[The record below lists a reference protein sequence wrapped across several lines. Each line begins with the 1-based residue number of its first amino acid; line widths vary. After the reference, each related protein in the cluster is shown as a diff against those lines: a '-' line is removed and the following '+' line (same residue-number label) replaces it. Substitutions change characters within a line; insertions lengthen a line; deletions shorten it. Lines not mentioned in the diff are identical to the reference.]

1 MVDNRWDPI
10 LQNQQGPITSG
21 YVSNSDIRQRER
33 KDQIKWE
40 RQREY
45 EDLMNKRIPPVYYKT
60 GAAGNSLPLGSY
72 EESRRTLDDQRQ
84 QEYNQFVAQKK
95 DSENKRREELYR
107 NSQQNYRPPPEPEMY
122 DHGQIAKDL
131 REERQKE
138 YNDYLKQK
146 ISEEHSRIKHR
157 HRYTPAGGLP
167 IGQYDLQRKRLRDEL
182 SRDYKQS
189 LLKQRQDQLVFR
201 AKEFQLDSAPEYLG
215 NLNEERPLVGSPRNS
230 YEIPRYQREQEIHT
244 RRQVPP
250 TPPGGLNIATEQ
262 ERKRVEELKKTM
274 YRDELLKQQK
284 EQLYN
289 RATQQG
295 EVSVINR
302 SSPTQAP
309 PNQISPRGRPP
320 PHPDSGRRRG
330 PPPPQNDRMDKFR
343 ETPNYWNEGRQAPS
357 PKSVESDSKNVQ
369 PKNGESETKNKQ
381 PMESHRPQEGE
392 LRTGFFDDRRQSPLN
407 RDERQQDYQQF
418 LANKQREDDMRHQRL
433 EDQRH
438 APHLD
443 LSKGDY
449 YDAETYERKR
459 QSLNSERKN
468 DYQNFLSKQKENKPP
483 MPQVKETEDFQT
495 ERRHVLAE
503 ERNRE
508 YNEFLE
514 QKRKMRPLTR
524 DMGGISYASN
534 YKKDTRPHSDRILSL
549 YKALPPDQRSDM
561 RLRPVTPD
569 HWSASLSINEDAKTA
584 RKMSMNMER
593 KREYNNFLKTYGKK
607 KPQGL
612 TKENTPQGYGSL
624 HFNEEYSERREIAQK
639 QALNEEYNQY
649 LTKEGLKDEKVEPLQ
664 LEEDFQ
670 TRRQKELAMERR
682 QDFVDF
688 LEKQNSGVSSQ
699 RNGPIVNVGL
709 PLYQEKYDDHYNQLK
724 QKRNNEYNEL
734 LEQTNR
740 PSYRQYT
747 PESLQGLPIGQTR
760 YDHQRRQQ
768 EVQRNREYN
777 EHLAKKG
784 EKIGME
790 DELLTRRDMTLKKYM
805 EDQVRSEMHDK
816 FRDFTKPE
824 KDVGPD
830 KFGLPIGQFRY
841 DDWKKHQQVERS
853 KEYQEMQAQQSSGH
867 REWVDTSSPVG
878 ALGGKDTYSDNNKKK
893 FNNQRRK
900 DYNEILA
907 KQPKSNLEWK
917 DSSGPKGV
925 LAAKDLYYENIR
937 KKVNEERNQ
946 DYNRILSEKTPE
958 QGRREWIDTSGPK
971 GIIAG
976 VDSYNYDKRKTF
988 AEERKKEYKDIMEKK
1003 AGASSTKVEVEEPVQ
1018 EKEPALE
1025 RKPTTPINLNAVKIF
1040 PVGSGYTRRQRELQA
1055 ERKKNFKD
1063 FAEKKNE
1070 IYKKQQENRESF
1082 REMLDRELMESPPI
1096 IPIGEYDTKKRQFKQ
1111 EAHQEMVNF
1120 LERQPH
1126 GNRDKEFWNKVT
1138 KPRILPQSGEYK
1150 NRKQKLN
1157 DELRK
1162 DWRDFVLKQEPPRE
1176 RIKEFGTPGAVLFT
1190 GEYEK
1195 TRQKV
1200 RDERTKDY
1208 HEFIQ
1213 KHGGH
1218 APRRMPDQ
1226 APANSIGFMANLGF
1240 HDRERE
1246 KLNKER
1252 QGEYRKFL
1260 DEKAFGKEGMPRGR
1274 PNWVDG
1280 KVPPD
1285 SWFQQDPPP
1294 FHKSPVR
1301 DQEPPRDRPA
1311 SYGRRQT
1318 PSYEEI
1324 LDSKRREEASY
1335 RRFED
1340 PEYSRAGGLG
1350 GPNDR
1355 YD

>member
-1 MVDNRWDPI
+1 MSTMVDNRWDPI

-45 EDLMNKRIPPVYYKT
+45 EDLMNKPGEPEQGQQQQRTPPVYYKT

-95 DSENKRREELYR
+95 DTENKRREELYR

-138 YNDYLKQK
+138 YNDYLDPPSKGFAHHQDRKK
-146 ISEEHSRIKHR
+146 I
-157 HRYTPAGGLP
+157 
-167 IGQYDLQRKRLRDEL
+167 L
-182 SRDYKQS
+182 SQERNNEYN
-189 LLKQRQDQLVFR
+189 
-201 AKEFQLDSAPEYLG
+201 EFLEKK
-215 NLNEERPLVGSPRNS
+215 
-230 YEIPRYQREQEIHT
+230 REQEIHT
-244 RRQVPP
+244 RRQIPP

-262 ERKRVEELKKTM
+262 ERKRVEDLKKTM

-330 PPPPQNDRMDKFR
+330 PPPPQNDRMDKSR

-407 RDERQQDYQQF
+407 RDERHQDYQQF

-483 MPQVKETEDFQT
+483 MSQVKETEDFQT

-514 QKRKMRPLTR
+514 QKRKMRPITS
-524 DMGGISYASN
+524 DMGGITYASN

-593 KREYNNFLKTYGKK
+593 KREYNNYLKTQSSK

-670 TRRQKELAMERR
+670 TRRQKELAMERH

-688 LEKQNSGVSSQ
+688 LEKMSNRQNM
-699 RNGPIVNVGL
+699 IADKL
-709 PLYQEKYDDHYNQLK
+709 F
-724 QKRNNEYNEL
+724 
-734 LEQTNR
+734 TNR

-760 YDHQRRQQ
+760 YDHQKRQQ

-805 EDQVRSEMHDK
+805 EDQVKSEMHDK
-816 FRDFTKPE
+816 
-824 KDVGPD
+824 
-830 KFGLPIGQFRY
+830 
-841 DDWKKHQQVERS
+841 
-853 KEYQEMQAQQSSGH
+853 
-867 REWVDTSSPVG
+867 
-878 ALGGKDTYSDNNKKK
+878 
-893 FNNQRRK
+893 
-900 DYNEILA
+900 
-907 KQPKSNLEWK
+907 KS
-917 DSSGPKGV
+917 
-925 LAAKDLYYENIR
+925 
-937 KKVNEERNQ
+937 
-946 DYNRILSEKTPE
+946 PE

-1018 EKEPALE
+1018 EQEPALE

>member
-1 MVDNRWDPI
+1 MSTMVDNRWDPI

-45 EDLMNKRIPPVYYKT
+45 EDLMNK
-60 GAAGNSLPLGSY
+60 
-72 EESRRTLDDQRQ
+72 
-84 QEYNQFVAQKK
+84 KK
-95 DSENKRREELYR
+95 DTENKRREELYR

-157 HRYTPAGGLP
+157 HRYTPAGGLA

-189 LLKQRQDQLVFR
+189 LLK
-201 AKEFQLDSAPEYLG
+201 
-215 NLNEERPLVGSPRNS
+215 
-230 YEIPRYQREQEIHT
+230 REQEIHT
-244 RRQVPP
+244 RRQMPP

-262 ERKRVEELKKTM
+262 ERKRVEDIKKTM

-302 SSPTQAP
+302 TSPTQAP

-330 PPPPQNDRMDKFR
+330 PPPQNDRM
-343 ETPNYWNEGRQAPS
+343 
-357 PKSVESDSKNVQ
+357 
-369 PKNGESETKNKQ
+369 Q
-381 PMESHRPQEGE
+381 PMESHRPQEGD
-392 LRTGFFDDRRQSPLN
+392 LRTGFFDDRRASPLN

-418 LANKQREDDMRHQRL
+418 LANKQREDEMKHQRL

-459 QSLNSERKN
+459 MSLNSERKN
-468 DYQNFLSKQKENKPP
+468 DYQNFLSKQKENK
-483 MPQVKETEDFQT
+483 MSQVKETEDFQT
-495 ERRHVLAE
+495 ERHHVLAK

-514 QKRKMRPLTR
+514 QKRKMRPITR
-524 DMGGISYASN
+524 DMGGITYASN
-534 YKKDTRPHSDRILSL
+534 YKTDTRPHSDRVLSL

-569 HWSASLSINEDAKTA
+569 HWSASLSINEEAKA
-584 RKMSMNMER
+584 ASKMSMKMER
-593 KREYNNFLKTYGKK
+593 KREYNNYLKNQTTK

-612 TKENTPQGYGSL
+612 TKEKTPQGYGSL
-624 HFNEEYSERREIAQK
+624 YFNEEYSERREKAQK
-639 QALNEEYNQY
+639 HALNEEYNQY
-649 LTKEGLKDEKVEPLQ
+649 LTKEGLKQEKVEPLQ
-664 LEEDFQ
+664 LEEDYQ
-670 TRRQKELAMERR
+670 TRRQKELAIERH
-682 QDFVDF
+682 QDFIDY
-688 LEKQNSGVSSQ
+688 LEKTS
-699 RNGPIVNVGL
+699 
-709 PLYQEKYDDHYNQLK
+709 
-724 QKRNNEYNEL
+724 
-734 LEQTNR
+734 R

-760 YDHQRRQQ
+760 YDHQKKQQ

-816 FRDFTKPE
+816 
-824 KDVGPD
+824 
-830 KFGLPIGQFRY
+830 
-841 DDWKKHQQVERS
+841 
-853 KEYQEMQAQQSSGH
+853 
-867 REWVDTSSPVG
+867 
-878 ALGGKDTYSDNNKKK
+878 
-893 FNNQRRK
+893 
-900 DYNEILA
+900 
-907 KQPKSNLEWK
+907 
-917 DSSGPKGV
+917 
-925 LAAKDLYYENIR
+925 
-937 KKVNEERNQ
+937 
-946 DYNRILSEKTPE
+946 KTPE

-976 VDSYNYDKRKTF
+976 VDSYNYDKRKNF

-1003 AGASSTKVEVEEPVQ
+1003 AGVSSTKVEVEEPVQ
-1018 EKEPALE
+1018 EEEPALE

-1082 REMLDRELMESPPI
+1082 RESLDRDLMESPPI

-1138 KPRILPQSGEYK
+1138 KPRILPMSGEYK

-1226 APANSIGFMANLGF
+1226 APANSIGFMANLGR
-1240 HDRERE
+1240 DGERE

-1260 DEKAFGKEGMPRGR
+1260 DEKTKIENENVLKKIADFEEKAFGKEGMPRGR

-1340 PEYSRAGGLG
+1340 PEYSRGGGLG

>member
-1 MVDNRWDPI
+1 MSTMVDNRWDPI

-45 EDLMNKRIPPVYYKT
+45 EDLMNKPGEPEQGQQQQPNPPVYYKT
-60 GAAGNSLPLGSY
+60 GGAGNSLPLGSY
-72 EESRRTLDDQRQ
+72 EESRKTLDDQRQ
-84 QEYNQFVAQKK
+84 QEYNRFVTQKK
-95 DSENKRREELYR
+95 DTENKRREELYR

-138 YNDYLKQK
+138 YNDYL
-146 ISEEHSRIKHR
+146 
-157 HRYTPAGGLP
+157 
-167 IGQYDLQRKRLRDEL
+167 
-182 SRDYKQS
+182 
-189 LLKQRQDQLVFR
+189 
-201 AKEFQLDSAPEYLG
+201 
-215 NLNEERPLVGSPRNS
+215 
-230 YEIPRYQREQEIHT
+230 REQEIHT
-244 RRQVPP
+244 RRQMPP

-262 ERKRVEELKKTM
+262 ERKRVEDIKKTM

-302 SSPTQAP
+302 TSPTQAP

-330 PPPPQNDRMDKFR
+330 PPPQNDRM
-343 ETPNYWNEGRQAPS
+343 
-357 PKSVESDSKNVQ
+357 
-369 PKNGESETKNKQ
+369 Q
-381 PMESHRPQEGE
+381 PMESHRPQEGD
-392 LRTGFFDDRRQSPLN
+392 LRTGFFDDRRASPLN

-418 LANKQREDDMRHQRL
+418 LANKQREDEMKHQRL

-459 QSLNSERKN
+459 MSLNSERKN
-468 DYQNFLSKQKENKPP
+468 DYQNFLSKQKENK
-483 MPQVKETEDFQT
+483 MSQVKETEDFQT
-495 ERRHVLAE
+495 ERHHVLAK

-514 QKRKMRPLTR
+514 QKRKMRPITR
-524 DMGGISYASN
+524 DMGGITYASN
-534 YKKDTRPHSDRILSL
+534 YKTDTRPHSDRVLSL

-569 HWSASLSINEDAKTA
+569 HWSASLSINEEAKA
-584 RKMSMNMER
+584 ASKMSMKMER
-593 KREYNNFLKTYGKK
+593 KREYNNYLKNQTTK

-612 TKENTPQGYGSL
+612 TKEKTPQGYGSL
-624 HFNEEYSERREIAQK
+624 YFNEEYSERREKAQK
-639 QALNEEYNQY
+639 HALNEEYNQY
-649 LTKEGLKDEKVEPLQ
+649 LTKEGLKQEKVEPLQ
-664 LEEDFQ
+664 LEEDYQ
-670 TRRQKELAMERR
+670 TRRQKELAIERH
-682 QDFVDF
+682 QDFIDY
-688 LEKQNSGVSSQ
+688 LEKTS
-699 RNGPIVNVGL
+699 
-709 PLYQEKYDDHYNQLK
+709 
-724 QKRNNEYNEL
+724 
-734 LEQTNR
+734 R

-760 YDHQRRQQ
+760 YDHQKKQQ

-816 FRDFTKPE
+816 
-824 KDVGPD
+824 
-830 KFGLPIGQFRY
+830 
-841 DDWKKHQQVERS
+841 
-853 KEYQEMQAQQSSGH
+853 
-867 REWVDTSSPVG
+867 
-878 ALGGKDTYSDNNKKK
+878 
-893 FNNQRRK
+893 
-900 DYNEILA
+900 
-907 KQPKSNLEWK
+907 
-917 DSSGPKGV
+917 
-925 LAAKDLYYENIR
+925 
-937 KKVNEERNQ
+937 
-946 DYNRILSEKTPE
+946 KTPE

-976 VDSYNYDKRKTF
+976 VDSYNYDKRKNF

-1003 AGASSTKVEVEEPVQ
+1003 AGVSSTKVEVEEPVQ
-1018 EKEPALE
+1018 EEEPALE

-1082 REMLDRELMESPPI
+1082 RESLDRDLMESPPI

-1138 KPRILPQSGEYK
+1138 KPRILPMSGEYK

-1226 APANSIGFMANLGF
+1226 APANSIGFMANLGR
-1240 HDRERE
+1240 DGERE

-1260 DEKAFGKEGMPRGR
+1260 DEKTKIENENVLKKIADFEEKAFGKEGMPRGR

-1340 PEYSRAGGLG
+1340 PEYSRGGGLG

>member
-1 MVDNRWDPI
+1 MSTMVDNRWDPI

-45 EDLMNKRIPPVYYKT
+45 EDLMNKPNPPVYYKT
-60 GAAGNSLPLGSY
+60 GGAGNSLPLGSY
-72 EESRRTLDDQRQ
+72 EESRKTLDDQRQ
-84 QEYNQFVAQKK
+84 QEYNRFVTQKK
-95 DSENKRREELYR
+95 DTENKRREELYR

-157 HRYTPAGGLP
+157 HRYTPAGGLA

-189 LLKQRQDQLVFR
+189 LLK
-201 AKEFQLDSAPEYLG
+201 
-215 NLNEERPLVGSPRNS
+215 
-230 YEIPRYQREQEIHT
+230 REQEIHT
-244 RRQVPP
+244 RRQMPP

-262 ERKRVEELKKTM
+262 ERKRVEDIKKTM

-302 SSPTQAP
+302 TSPTQAP

-330 PPPPQNDRMDKFR
+330 PPPQNDRMQEKSR

-357 PKSVESDSKNVQ
+357 PKSVESDSKNVK
-369 PKNGESETKNKQ
+369 PLNVESETKTKQ
-381 PMESHRPQEGE
+381 PMESHRPQEGD
-392 LRTGFFDDRRQSPLN
+392 LRTGFFDDRRASPLN

-418 LANKQREDDMRHQRL
+418 LANKQREDEMKHQRL

-459 QSLNSERKN
+459 MSLNSERKN
-468 DYQNFLSKQKENKPP
+468 DYQNFLSKQ
-483 MPQVKETEDFQT
+483 
-495 ERRHVLAE
+495 
-503 ERNRE
+503 
-508 YNEFLE
+508 
-514 QKRKMRPLTR
+514 
-524 DMGGISYASN
+524 
-534 YKKDTRPHSDRILSL
+534 
-549 YKALPPDQRSDM
+549 
-561 RLRPVTPD
+561 
-569 HWSASLSINEDAKTA
+569 
-584 RKMSMNMER
+584 
-593 KREYNNFLKTYGKK
+593 
-607 KPQGL
+607 
-612 TKENTPQGYGSL
+612 
-624 HFNEEYSERREIAQK
+624 
-639 QALNEEYNQY
+639 
-649 LTKEGLKDEKVEPLQ
+649 
-664 LEEDFQ
+664 
-670 TRRQKELAMERR
+670 
-682 QDFVDF
+682 
-688 LEKQNSGVSSQ
+688 NSGVTSQ
-699 RNGPIVNVGL
+699 RNGPVVNVGL
-709 PLYQEKYDDHYNQLK
+709 PLYQEKYDDHYNNLK

-734 LEQTNR
+734 LEQTSR

-760 YDHQRRQQ
+760 YDHQKKQQ

-816 FRDFTKPE
+816 
-824 KDVGPD
+824 
-830 KFGLPIGQFRY
+830 
-841 DDWKKHQQVERS
+841 
-853 KEYQEMQAQQSSGH
+853 
-867 REWVDTSSPVG
+867 
-878 ALGGKDTYSDNNKKK
+878 
-893 FNNQRRK
+893 
-900 DYNEILA
+900 
-907 KQPKSNLEWK
+907 
-917 DSSGPKGV
+917 
-925 LAAKDLYYENIR
+925 
-937 KKVNEERNQ
+937 
-946 DYNRILSEKTPE
+946 KTPE

-976 VDSYNYDKRKTF
+976 VDSYNYDKRKNF

-1003 AGASSTKVEVEEPVQ
+1003 AGVSSTKVEVEEPVQ
-1018 EKEPALE
+1018 EEEPALE

-1082 REMLDRELMESPPI
+1082 RESLDRDLMESPPI

-1138 KPRILPQSGEYK
+1138 KPRILPMSGEYK

-1226 APANSIGFMANLGF
+1226 APANSIGFMANLGR
-1240 HDRERE
+1240 DGERE

-1260 DEKAFGKEGMPRGR
+1260 DEKTKIENENVLKKIADFEEKAFGKEGMPRGR

-1340 PEYSRAGGLG
+1340 PEYSRGGGLG

>member
-1 MVDNRWDPI
+1 MSTMVDNRWDPI

-45 EDLMNKRIPPVYYKT
+45 EDLMNKPGEPEQ
-60 GAAGNSLPLGSY
+60 G
-72 EESRRTLDDQRQ
+72 Q
-84 QEYNQFVAQKK
+84 QQQKK
-95 DSENKRREELYR
+95 DTENKRREELYR

-138 YNDYLKQK
+138 YNDYL
-146 ISEEHSRIKHR
+146 
-157 HRYTPAGGLP
+157 
-167 IGQYDLQRKRLRDEL
+167 
-182 SRDYKQS
+182 
-189 LLKQRQDQLVFR
+189 
-201 AKEFQLDSAPEYLG
+201 
-215 NLNEERPLVGSPRNS
+215 
-230 YEIPRYQREQEIHT
+230 REQEIHT
-244 RRQVPP
+244 RRQIPP

-262 ERKRVEELKKTM
+262 ERKRVEDLKKTM

-330 PPPPQNDRMDKFR
+330 PPPPQNDRM
-343 ETPNYWNEGRQAPS
+343 
-357 PKSVESDSKNVQ
+357 
-369 PKNGESETKNKQ
+369 

-407 RDERQQDYQQF
+407 RDERHQDYQQF

-483 MPQVKETEDFQT
+483 MSQVKETEDFQT

-514 QKRKMRPLTR
+514 QKRKMRPITS
-524 DMGGISYASN
+524 DMGGITYASN

-593 KREYNNFLKTYGKK
+593 KREYNNYLKTQSSK

-670 TRRQKELAMERR
+670 TRRQKELAMERH

-688 LEKQNSGVSSQ
+688 LEKMSNRQNM
-699 RNGPIVNVGL
+699 IADKL
-709 PLYQEKYDDHYNQLK
+709 F
-724 QKRNNEYNEL
+724 
-734 LEQTNR
+734 TNR

-760 YDHQRRQQ
+760 YDHQKRQQ

-805 EDQVRSEMHDK
+805 EDQVKSEMHDK
-816 FRDFTKPE
+816 
-824 KDVGPD
+824 
-830 KFGLPIGQFRY
+830 
-841 DDWKKHQQVERS
+841 
-853 KEYQEMQAQQSSGH
+853 
-867 REWVDTSSPVG
+867 
-878 ALGGKDTYSDNNKKK
+878 
-893 FNNQRRK
+893 
-900 DYNEILA
+900 
-907 KQPKSNLEWK
+907 KS
-917 DSSGPKGV
+917 
-925 LAAKDLYYENIR
+925 
-937 KKVNEERNQ
+937 
-946 DYNRILSEKTPE
+946 PE

-1018 EKEPALE
+1018 EQEPALE

>member
-1 MVDNRWDPI
+1 MSTMVDNRWDPI

-45 EDLMNKRIPPVYYKT
+45 EDLMNKPGEPEQGQQQQRTPPVYYKT

-95 DSENKRREELYR
+95 DTENKRREELYR

-244 RRQVPP
+244 RRQIPP

-262 ERKRVEELKKTM
+262 ERKRVEDLKKTM

-330 PPPPQNDRMDKFR
+330 PPPPQNDRMDKSR

-407 RDERQQDYQQF
+407 RDERHQDYQQF

-483 MPQVKETEDFQT
+483 MSQVKETEDFQT

-514 QKRKMRPLTR
+514 QKRKMRPITS
-524 DMGGISYASN
+524 DMGGITYASN

-593 KREYNNFLKTYGKK
+593 KREYNNYLKTQSSK

-670 TRRQKELAMERR
+670 TRRQKELAMERH

-688 LEKQNSGVSSQ
+688 LEKMSNRQNM
-699 RNGPIVNVGL
+699 IADKL
-709 PLYQEKYDDHYNQLK
+709 F
-724 QKRNNEYNEL
+724 
-734 LEQTNR
+734 TNR

-760 YDHQRRQQ
+760 YDHQKRQQ

-805 EDQVRSEMHDK
+805 EDQVKSEMHDK

-853 KEYQEMQAQQSSGH
+853 KEYQEMQA
-867 REWVDTSSPVG
+867 
-878 ALGGKDTYSDNNKKK
+878 
-893 FNNQRRK
+893 
-900 DYNEILA
+900 
-907 KQPKSNLEWK
+907 
-917 DSSGPKGV
+917 
-925 LAAKDLYYENIR
+925 
-937 KKVNEERNQ
+937 
-946 DYNRILSEKTPE
+946 
-958 QGRREWIDTSGPK
+958 
-971 GIIAG
+971 
-976 VDSYNYDKRKTF
+976 
-988 AEERKKEYKDIMEKK
+988 
-1003 AGASSTKVEVEEPVQ
+1003 
-1018 EKEPALE
+1018 
-1025 RKPTTPINLNAVKIF
+1025 
-1040 PVGSGYTRRQRELQA
+1040 
-1055 ERKKNFKD
+1055 
-1063 FAEKKNE
+1063 
-1070 IYKKQQENRESF
+1070 
-1082 REMLDRELMESPPI
+1082 
-1096 IPIGEYDTKKRQFKQ
+1096 
-1111 EAHQEMVNF
+1111 
-1120 LERQPH
+1120 
-1126 GNRDKEFWNKVT
+1126 
-1138 KPRILPQSGEYK
+1138 
-1150 NRKQKLN
+1150 
-1157 DELRK
+1157 
-1162 DWRDFVLKQEPPRE
+1162 
-1176 RIKEFGTPGAVLFT
+1176 
-1190 GEYEK
+1190 
-1195 TRQKV
+1195 
-1200 RDERTKDY
+1200 
-1208 HEFIQ
+1208 Q

>member
-1 MVDNRWDPI
+1 MSTMVDNRWDPI

-45 EDLMNKRIPPVYYKT
+45 EDLMNK
-60 GAAGNSLPLGSY
+60 
-72 EESRRTLDDQRQ
+72 
-84 QEYNQFVAQKK
+84 KK
-95 DSENKRREELYR
+95 DTENKRREELYR

-244 RRQVPP
+244 RRQIPP

-262 ERKRVEELKKTM
+262 ERKRVEDLKKTM

-330 PPPPQNDRMDKFR
+330 PPPPQNDRMDKSR

-407 RDERQQDYQQF
+407 RDERHQDYQQF

-483 MPQVKETEDFQT
+483 MSQVKETEDFQT

-514 QKRKMRPLTR
+514 QKRKMRPITS
-524 DMGGISYASN
+524 DMGGITYASN

-593 KREYNNFLKTYGKK
+593 KREYNNYLKTQSSK

-670 TRRQKELAMERR
+670 TRRQKELAMERH

-688 LEKQNSGVSSQ
+688 LEKMSNRQNM
-699 RNGPIVNVGL
+699 IADKL
-709 PLYQEKYDDHYNQLK
+709 F
-724 QKRNNEYNEL
+724 
-734 LEQTNR
+734 TNR

-760 YDHQRRQQ
+760 YDHQKRQQ

-805 EDQVRSEMHDK
+805 EDQVKSEMHDK
-816 FRDFTKPE
+816 
-824 KDVGPD
+824 
-830 KFGLPIGQFRY
+830 
-841 DDWKKHQQVERS
+841 
-853 KEYQEMQAQQSSGH
+853 
-867 REWVDTSSPVG
+867 
-878 ALGGKDTYSDNNKKK
+878 
-893 FNNQRRK
+893 
-900 DYNEILA
+900 
-907 KQPKSNLEWK
+907 KS
-917 DSSGPKGV
+917 
-925 LAAKDLYYENIR
+925 
-937 KKVNEERNQ
+937 
-946 DYNRILSEKTPE
+946 PE

-1018 EKEPALE
+1018 EQEPALE

>member
-1 MVDNRWDPI
+1 MSTMVDNRWDPI

-45 EDLMNKRIPPVYYKT
+45 EDLMNKPGEPEQGQQQQRTPPVYYKT

-95 DSENKRREELYR
+95 DTENKRREELYR

-244 RRQVPP
+244 RRQIPP

-262 ERKRVEELKKTM
+262 ERKRVEDLKKTM

-330 PPPPQNDRMDKFR
+330 PPPPQNDRMDKSR

-407 RDERQQDYQQF
+407 RDERHQDYQQF

-483 MPQVKETEDFQT
+483 MSQVKETEDFQT

-514 QKRKMRPLTR
+514 Q
-524 DMGGISYASN
+524 
-534 YKKDTRPHSDRILSL
+534 
-549 YKALPPDQRSDM
+549 
-561 RLRPVTPD
+561 
-569 HWSASLSINEDAKTA
+569 
-584 RKMSMNMER
+584 
-593 KREYNNFLKTYGKK
+593 
-607 KPQGL
+607 PQGL

-670 TRRQKELAMERR
+670 TRRQKELAMERH

-688 LEKQNSGVSSQ
+688 LEKMSNRQNM
-699 RNGPIVNVGL
+699 IADKL
-709 PLYQEKYDDHYNQLK
+709 F
-724 QKRNNEYNEL
+724 
-734 LEQTNR
+734 TNR

-760 YDHQRRQQ
+760 YDHQKRQQ

-805 EDQVRSEMHDK
+805 EDQVKSEMHDK
-816 FRDFTKPE
+816 
-824 KDVGPD
+824 
-830 KFGLPIGQFRY
+830 
-841 DDWKKHQQVERS
+841 
-853 KEYQEMQAQQSSGH
+853 
-867 REWVDTSSPVG
+867 
-878 ALGGKDTYSDNNKKK
+878 
-893 FNNQRRK
+893 
-900 DYNEILA
+900 
-907 KQPKSNLEWK
+907 KS
-917 DSSGPKGV
+917 
-925 LAAKDLYYENIR
+925 
-937 KKVNEERNQ
+937 
-946 DYNRILSEKTPE
+946 PE

-1018 EKEPALE
+1018 EQEPALE

>member
-1 MVDNRWDPI
+1 MSTMVDNRWDPI

-45 EDLMNKRIPPVYYKT
+45 EDLMNKPGEPEQGQQQQRTPPVYYKT

-95 DSENKRREELYR
+95 DTENKRREELYR

-244 RRQVPP
+244 RRQIPP

-262 ERKRVEELKKTM
+262 ERKRVEDLKKTM

-330 PPPPQNDRMDKFR
+330 PPPPQNDRMDKSR

-407 RDERQQDYQQF
+407 RDERHQDYQQF

-468 DYQNFLSKQKENKPP
+468 DYQNFLSK
-483 MPQVKETEDFQT
+483 MS
-495 ERRHVLAE
+495 
-503 ERNRE
+503 NR
-508 YNEFLE
+508 
-514 QKRKMRPLTR
+514 Q
-524 DMGGISYASN
+524 
-534 YKKDTRPHSDRILSL
+534 
-549 YKALPPDQRSDM
+549 
-561 RLRPVTPD
+561 
-569 HWSASLSINEDAKTA
+569 
-584 RKMSMNMER
+584 NM
-593 KREYNNFLKTYGKK
+593 
-607 KPQGL
+607 
-612 TKENTPQGYGSL
+612 
-624 HFNEEYSERREIAQK
+624 IADK
-639 QALNEEYNQY
+639 L
-649 LTKEGLKDEKVEPLQ
+649 
-664 LEEDFQ
+664 F
-670 TRRQKELAMERR
+670 
-682 QDFVDF
+682 
-688 LEKQNSGVSSQ
+688 
-699 RNGPIVNVGL
+699 
-709 PLYQEKYDDHYNQLK
+709 
-724 QKRNNEYNEL
+724 
-734 LEQTNR
+734 TNR

-760 YDHQRRQQ
+760 YDHQKRQQ

-805 EDQVRSEMHDK
+805 EDQVKSEMHDK
-816 FRDFTKPE
+816 
-824 KDVGPD
+824 
-830 KFGLPIGQFRY
+830 
-841 DDWKKHQQVERS
+841 
-853 KEYQEMQAQQSSGH
+853 
-867 REWVDTSSPVG
+867 
-878 ALGGKDTYSDNNKKK
+878 
-893 FNNQRRK
+893 
-900 DYNEILA
+900 
-907 KQPKSNLEWK
+907 KS
-917 DSSGPKGV
+917 
-925 LAAKDLYYENIR
+925 
-937 KKVNEERNQ
+937 
-946 DYNRILSEKTPE
+946 PE

-1018 EKEPALE
+1018 EQEPALE

>member
-1 MVDNRWDPI
+1 MSTMVDNRWDPI

-45 EDLMNKRIPPVYYKT
+45 EDLMNKPGEPEQGQQQQPNPPVYYKT
-60 GAAGNSLPLGSY
+60 GGAGNSLPLGSY
-72 EESRRTLDDQRQ
+72 EESRKTLDDQRQ
-84 QEYNQFVAQKK
+84 QEYNRFVTQKK
-95 DSENKRREELYR
+95 DTENKRREELYR

-157 HRYTPAGGLP
+157 HRYTPAGGLA

-215 NLNEERPLVGSPRNS
+215 NLTEERPLVGSPRLS
-230 YEIPRYQREQEIHT
+230 YEIPKYQREQEIHT
-244 RRQVPP
+244 RRQMPP

-262 ERKRVEELKKTM
+262 ERKRVEDIKKTM

-302 SSPTQAP
+302 TSPTQAP

-330 PPPPQNDRMDKFR
+330 PPPQNDRMQEKSR

-357 PKSVESDSKNVQ
+357 PKSVESDSKNVK
-369 PKNGESETKNKQ
+369 PLNVESETKTKQ
-381 PMESHRPQEGE
+381 PMESHRPQEGD
-392 LRTGFFDDRRQSPLN
+392 LRTGFFDDRRASPLN
-407 RDERQQDYQQF
+407 RDERQHDYQQF
-418 LANKQREDDMRHQRL
+418 LANKQREDEMKHQRL

-459 QSLNSERKN
+459 MSLNSERKN
-468 DYQNFLSKQKENKPP
+468 DYQNFLS
-483 MPQVKETEDFQT
+483 
-495 ERRHVLAE
+495 
-503 ERNRE
+503 
-508 YNEFLE
+508 
-514 QKRKMRPLTR
+514 
-524 DMGGISYASN
+524 
-534 YKKDTRPHSDRILSL
+534 
-549 YKALPPDQRSDM
+549 
-561 RLRPVTPD
+561 
-569 HWSASLSINEDAKTA
+569 
-584 RKMSMNMER
+584 
-593 KREYNNFLKTYGKK
+593 
-607 KPQGL
+607 
-612 TKENTPQGYGSL
+612 
-624 HFNEEYSERREIAQK
+624 
-639 QALNEEYNQY
+639 
-649 LTKEGLKDEKVEPLQ
+649 
-664 LEEDFQ
+664 
-670 TRRQKELAMERR
+670 
-682 QDFVDF
+682 
-688 LEKQNSGVSSQ
+688 
-699 RNGPIVNVGL
+699 
-709 PLYQEKYDDHYNQLK
+709 
-724 QKRNNEYNEL
+724 
-734 LEQTNR
+734 
-740 PSYRQYT
+740 
-747 PESLQGLPIGQTR
+747 
-760 YDHQRRQQ
+760 
-768 EVQRNREYN
+768 
-777 EHLAKKG
+777 KKG

-816 FRDFTKPE
+816 
-824 KDVGPD
+824 
-830 KFGLPIGQFRY
+830 
-841 DDWKKHQQVERS
+841 
-853 KEYQEMQAQQSSGH
+853 
-867 REWVDTSSPVG
+867 
-878 ALGGKDTYSDNNKKK
+878 
-893 FNNQRRK
+893 
-900 DYNEILA
+900 
-907 KQPKSNLEWK
+907 
-917 DSSGPKGV
+917 
-925 LAAKDLYYENIR
+925 
-937 KKVNEERNQ
+937 
-946 DYNRILSEKTPE
+946 KTPE

-976 VDSYNYDKRKTF
+976 VDSYNYDKRKNF

-1003 AGASSTKVEVEEPVQ
+1003 AGVSSTKVEVEEPVL
-1018 EKEPALE
+1018 EEEPALE

-1082 REMLDRELMESPPI
+1082 RESLDRDLMESPPI

-1138 KPRILPQSGEYK
+1138 KPRILPMSGEYK

-1226 APANSIGFMANLGF
+1226 APANSIGFMANLGR
-1240 HDRERE
+1240 DRERE

-1260 DEKAFGKEGMPRGR
+1260 DEKTKIENENVLKKIADSQEKAFGKEGMPRGR

-1340 PEYSRAGGLG
+1340 PEYSRGGGLG

>member
-1 MVDNRWDPI
+1 MSTMVDNRWDPI

-45 EDLMNKRIPPVYYKT
+45 EDLMNKPGEPEQGQQQQRTPPVYYKT

-95 DSENKRREELYR
+95 DTENKRREELYR

-189 LLKQRQDQLVFR
+189 LLKQ
-201 AKEFQLDSAPEYLG
+201 
-215 NLNEERPLVGSPRNS
+215 
-230 YEIPRYQREQEIHT
+230 
-244 RRQVPP
+244 
-250 TPPGGLNIATEQ
+250 
-262 ERKRVEELKKTM
+262 
-274 YRDELLKQQK
+274 QK

-330 PPPPQNDRMDKFR
+330 PPPPQNDRMDKSR

-407 RDERQQDYQQF
+407 RDERHQDYQQF

-483 MPQVKETEDFQT
+483 MSQVKETEDFQT

-514 QKRKMRPLTR
+514 QKRKMRPITS
-524 DMGGISYASN
+524 DMGGITYASN

-593 KREYNNFLKTYGKK
+593 KREYNNYLKTQSSK

-670 TRRQKELAMERR
+670 TRRQKELAMERH

-688 LEKQNSGVSSQ
+688 LEKMSNRQNM
-699 RNGPIVNVGL
+699 IADKL
-709 PLYQEKYDDHYNQLK
+709 F
-724 QKRNNEYNEL
+724 
-734 LEQTNR
+734 TNR

-760 YDHQRRQQ
+760 YDHQKRQQ

-805 EDQVRSEMHDK
+805 EDQVKSEMHDK
-816 FRDFTKPE
+816 
-824 KDVGPD
+824 
-830 KFGLPIGQFRY
+830 
-841 DDWKKHQQVERS
+841 
-853 KEYQEMQAQQSSGH
+853 
-867 REWVDTSSPVG
+867 
-878 ALGGKDTYSDNNKKK
+878 
-893 FNNQRRK
+893 
-900 DYNEILA
+900 
-907 KQPKSNLEWK
+907 KS
-917 DSSGPKGV
+917 
-925 LAAKDLYYENIR
+925 
-937 KKVNEERNQ
+937 
-946 DYNRILSEKTPE
+946 PE

-1018 EKEPALE
+1018 EQEPALE

>member
-1 MVDNRWDPI
+1 MSTMVDNRWDPI

-45 EDLMNKRIPPVYYKT
+45 EDLMNKPGEPEQGQQQQPNPPVYYKT
-60 GAAGNSLPLGSY
+60 GGAGNSLPLGSY
-72 EESRRTLDDQRQ
+72 EESRKTLDDQRQ
-84 QEYNQFVAQKK
+84 QEYNRFVTQKK
-95 DSENKRREELYR
+95 DTENKRREELYR

-157 HRYTPAGGLP
+157 HRYTPAGGLA

-215 NLNEERPLVGSPRNS
+215 NLTEERPLVGSPRLS
-230 YEIPRYQREQEIHT
+230 YEIPKYQREQEIHT
-244 RRQVPP
+244 RRQMPP

-262 ERKRVEELKKTM
+262 ERKRVEDIKKTM

-302 SSPTQAP
+302 TSPTQAP

-330 PPPPQNDRMDKFR
+330 PPPQNDRMQEKSR

-357 PKSVESDSKNVQ
+357 PKSVESDSKNVK
-369 PKNGESETKNKQ
+369 PLNVESETKTKQ
-381 PMESHRPQEGE
+381 PMESHRPQEGD
-392 LRTGFFDDRRQSPLN
+392 LRTGFFDDRRASPLN
-407 RDERQQDYQQF
+407 RDERQHDYQQF
-418 LANKQREDDMRHQRL
+418 LANKQREDEMKHQRL

-459 QSLNSERKN
+459 MSLNSERKN
-468 DYQNFLSKQKENKPP
+468 DYQNFLSKQKENK
-483 MPQVKETEDFQT
+483 MSQVKETEDFQT
-495 ERRHVLAE
+495 ERHHVLAK

-514 QKRKMRPLTR
+514 QT
-524 DMGGISYASN
+524 S
-534 YKKDTRPHSDRILSL
+534 
-549 YKALPPDQRSDM
+549 
-561 RLRPVTPD
+561 
-569 HWSASLSINEDAKTA
+569 
-584 RKMSMNMER
+584 
-593 KREYNNFLKTYGKK
+593 
-607 KPQGL
+607 
-612 TKENTPQGYGSL
+612 
-624 HFNEEYSERREIAQK
+624 
-639 QALNEEYNQY
+639 
-649 LTKEGLKDEKVEPLQ
+649 
-664 LEEDFQ
+664 
-670 TRRQKELAMERR
+670 
-682 QDFVDF
+682 
-688 LEKQNSGVSSQ
+688 
-699 RNGPIVNVGL
+699 
-709 PLYQEKYDDHYNQLK
+709 
-724 QKRNNEYNEL
+724 
-734 LEQTNR
+734 R

-760 YDHQRRQQ
+760 YDHQKKQQ

-816 FRDFTKPE
+816 
-824 KDVGPD
+824 
-830 KFGLPIGQFRY
+830 
-841 DDWKKHQQVERS
+841 
-853 KEYQEMQAQQSSGH
+853 
-867 REWVDTSSPVG
+867 
-878 ALGGKDTYSDNNKKK
+878 
-893 FNNQRRK
+893 
-900 DYNEILA
+900 
-907 KQPKSNLEWK
+907 
-917 DSSGPKGV
+917 
-925 LAAKDLYYENIR
+925 
-937 KKVNEERNQ
+937 
-946 DYNRILSEKTPE
+946 KTPE

-976 VDSYNYDKRKTF
+976 VDSYNYDKRKNF

-1003 AGASSTKVEVEEPVQ
+1003 AGVSSTKVEVEEPVL
-1018 EKEPALE
+1018 EEEPALE

-1082 REMLDRELMESPPI
+1082 RESLDRDLMESPPI

-1138 KPRILPQSGEYK
+1138 KPRILPMSGEYK

-1226 APANSIGFMANLGF
+1226 APANSIGFMANLGR
-1240 HDRERE
+1240 DRERE

-1260 DEKAFGKEGMPRGR
+1260 DEKTKIENENVLKKIADSQEKAFGKEGMPRGR

-1340 PEYSRAGGLG
+1340 PEYSRGGGLG

>member
-1 MVDNRWDPI
+1 MSTMVDNRWDPI

-45 EDLMNKRIPPVYYKT
+45 EDLMNKPGEPEQGQQQQRTPPVYYKT

-95 DSENKRREELYR
+95 DTENKRREELYR

-244 RRQVPP
+244 RRQIPP

-262 ERKRVEELKKTM
+262 ERKRVEDLKKTM

-330 PPPPQNDRMDKFR
+330 PPPPQNDRMDKSR

-407 RDERQQDYQQF
+407 RDERHQDYQQF

-483 MPQVKETEDFQT
+483 MSQVKETEDFQT

-514 QKRKMRPLTR
+514 Q
-524 DMGGISYASN
+524 
-534 YKKDTRPHSDRILSL
+534 
-549 YKALPPDQRSDM
+549 
-561 RLRPVTPD
+561 
-569 HWSASLSINEDAKTA
+569 
-584 RKMSMNMER
+584 
-593 KREYNNFLKTYGKK
+593 
-607 KPQGL
+607 
-612 TKENTPQGYGSL
+612 
-624 HFNEEYSERREIAQK
+624 
-639 QALNEEYNQY
+639 
-649 LTKEGLKDEKVEPLQ
+649 
-664 LEEDFQ
+664 
-670 TRRQKELAMERR
+670 
-682 QDFVDF
+682 
-688 LEKQNSGVSSQ
+688 
-699 RNGPIVNVGL
+699 
-709 PLYQEKYDDHYNQLK
+709 
-724 QKRNNEYNEL
+724 
-734 LEQTNR
+734 TNR

-760 YDHQRRQQ
+760 YDHQKRQQ

-805 EDQVRSEMHDK
+805 EDQVKSEMHDK
-816 FRDFTKPE
+816 
-824 KDVGPD
+824 
-830 KFGLPIGQFRY
+830 
-841 DDWKKHQQVERS
+841 
-853 KEYQEMQAQQSSGH
+853 
-867 REWVDTSSPVG
+867 
-878 ALGGKDTYSDNNKKK
+878 
-893 FNNQRRK
+893 
-900 DYNEILA
+900 
-907 KQPKSNLEWK
+907 KS
-917 DSSGPKGV
+917 
-925 LAAKDLYYENIR
+925 
-937 KKVNEERNQ
+937 
-946 DYNRILSEKTPE
+946 PE

-1018 EKEPALE
+1018 EQEPALE

>member
-1 MVDNRWDPI
+1 MSTMVDNRWDPI

-45 EDLMNKRIPPVYYKT
+45 EDLMNKPGEPEQGQQQQRTPPVYYKT

-95 DSENKRREELYR
+95 DTENKRREELYR

-244 RRQVPP
+244 RRQIPP

-262 ERKRVEELKKTM
+262 ERKRVEDLKKTM

-330 PPPPQNDRMDKFR
+330 PPPPQNDRM
-343 ETPNYWNEGRQAPS
+343 
-357 PKSVESDSKNVQ
+357 
-369 PKNGESETKNKQ
+369 

-407 RDERQQDYQQF
+407 RDERHQDYQQF

-483 MPQVKETEDFQT
+483 MSQVKETEDFQT

-514 QKRKMRPLTR
+514 QKRKMRPITS
-524 DMGGISYASN
+524 DMGGITYASN

-593 KREYNNFLKTYGKK
+593 KREYNNYLKTQSSK

-670 TRRQKELAMERR
+670 TRRQKELAMERH

-688 LEKQNSGVSSQ
+688 LEKMSNRQNM
-699 RNGPIVNVGL
+699 IADKL
-709 PLYQEKYDDHYNQLK
+709 F
-724 QKRNNEYNEL
+724 
-734 LEQTNR
+734 TNR

-760 YDHQRRQQ
+760 YDHQKRQQ

-805 EDQVRSEMHDK
+805 EDQVKSEMHDK
-816 FRDFTKPE
+816 
-824 KDVGPD
+824 
-830 KFGLPIGQFRY
+830 
-841 DDWKKHQQVERS
+841 
-853 KEYQEMQAQQSSGH
+853 
-867 REWVDTSSPVG
+867 
-878 ALGGKDTYSDNNKKK
+878 
-893 FNNQRRK
+893 
-900 DYNEILA
+900 
-907 KQPKSNLEWK
+907 KS
-917 DSSGPKGV
+917 
-925 LAAKDLYYENIR
+925 
-937 KKVNEERNQ
+937 
-946 DYNRILSEKTPE
+946 PE

-1018 EKEPALE
+1018 EQEPALE

>member
-1 MVDNRWDPI
+1 MSTMVDNRWDPI

-45 EDLMNKRIPPVYYKT
+45 EDLMNKPGEPEQGQQQQRTPPVYYKT

-95 DSENKRREELYR
+95 DTENKRREELYR

-189 LLKQRQDQLVFR
+189 LLK
-201 AKEFQLDSAPEYLG
+201 
-215 NLNEERPLVGSPRNS
+215 
-230 YEIPRYQREQEIHT
+230 REQEIHT
-244 RRQVPP
+244 RRQIPP

-262 ERKRVEELKKTM
+262 ERKRVEDLKKTM

-330 PPPPQNDRMDKFR
+330 PPPPQNDRMDKSR

-407 RDERQQDYQQF
+407 RDERHQDYQQF

-483 MPQVKETEDFQT
+483 MSQVKETEDFQT

-514 QKRKMRPLTR
+514 QKRKMRPITS
-524 DMGGISYASN
+524 DMGGITYASN

-593 KREYNNFLKTYGKK
+593 KREYNNYLKTQSSK

-670 TRRQKELAMERR
+670 TRRQKELAMERH

-688 LEKQNSGVSSQ
+688 LEKMSNRQNM
-699 RNGPIVNVGL
+699 IADKL
-709 PLYQEKYDDHYNQLK
+709 F
-724 QKRNNEYNEL
+724 
-734 LEQTNR
+734 TNR

-760 YDHQRRQQ
+760 YDHQKRQQ

-805 EDQVRSEMHDK
+805 EDQVKSEMHDK
-816 FRDFTKPE
+816 
-824 KDVGPD
+824 
-830 KFGLPIGQFRY
+830 
-841 DDWKKHQQVERS
+841 
-853 KEYQEMQAQQSSGH
+853 
-867 REWVDTSSPVG
+867 
-878 ALGGKDTYSDNNKKK
+878 
-893 FNNQRRK
+893 
-900 DYNEILA
+900 
-907 KQPKSNLEWK
+907 KS
-917 DSSGPKGV
+917 
-925 LAAKDLYYENIR
+925 
-937 KKVNEERNQ
+937 
-946 DYNRILSEKTPE
+946 PE

-1018 EKEPALE
+1018 EQEPALE

>member
-1 MVDNRWDPI
+1 MSTMVDNRWDPI

-45 EDLMNKRIPPVYYKT
+45 EDLMNKPGEPEQGQQQQRTPPVYYKT

-95 DSENKRREELYR
+95 DTENKRREELYR

-244 RRQVPP
+244 RRQIPP

-262 ERKRVEELKKTM
+262 ERKRVEDLKKTM

-330 PPPPQNDRMDKFR
+330 PPPPQNDRMDKSR

-407 RDERQQDYQQF
+407 RDERHQDYQQF

-483 MPQVKETEDFQT
+483 MSQVKETEDFQT

-514 QKRKMRPLTR
+514 QKRKMRPITS
-524 DMGGISYASN
+524 DMGGITYASN

-593 KREYNNFLKTYGKK
+593 KREYNNYLKTQSSK

-670 TRRQKELAMERR
+670 TRRQKELAMERH

-688 LEKQNSGVSSQ
+688 LEKMSNRQNM
-699 RNGPIVNVGL
+699 IADKL
-709 PLYQEKYDDHYNQLK
+709 F
-724 QKRNNEYNEL
+724 
-734 LEQTNR
+734 TNR

-760 YDHQRRQQ
+760 YDHQKRQQ

-805 EDQVRSEMHDK
+805 EDQVKSEMHDK
-816 FRDFTKPE
+816 
-824 KDVGPD
+824 
-830 KFGLPIGQFRY
+830 
-841 DDWKKHQQVERS
+841 
-853 KEYQEMQAQQSSGH
+853 
-867 REWVDTSSPVG
+867 
-878 ALGGKDTYSDNNKKK
+878 
-893 FNNQRRK
+893 
-900 DYNEILA
+900 
-907 KQPKSNLEWK
+907 KS
-917 DSSGPKGV
+917 
-925 LAAKDLYYENIR
+925 
-937 KKVNEERNQ
+937 
-946 DYNRILSEKTPE
+946 PE

-988 AEERKKEYKDIMEKK
+988 AEERKKEYKDIMEK
-1003 AGASSTKVEVEEPVQ
+1003 
-1018 EKEPALE
+1018 PALE

>member
-1 MVDNRWDPI
+1 MSTMVDNRWDPI

-45 EDLMNKRIPPVYYKT
+45 EDLMNKPGEPEQ
-60 GAAGNSLPLGSY
+60 G
-72 EESRRTLDDQRQ
+72 Q
-84 QEYNQFVAQKK
+84 QQQKK
-95 DSENKRREELYR
+95 DTENKRREELYR

-138 YNDYLKQK
+138 YNDYL
-146 ISEEHSRIKHR
+146 
-157 HRYTPAGGLP
+157 
-167 IGQYDLQRKRLRDEL
+167 
-182 SRDYKQS
+182 
-189 LLKQRQDQLVFR
+189 
-201 AKEFQLDSAPEYLG
+201 
-215 NLNEERPLVGSPRNS
+215 
-230 YEIPRYQREQEIHT
+230 
-244 RRQVPP
+244 
-250 TPPGGLNIATEQ
+250 
-262 ERKRVEELKKTM
+262 
-274 YRDELLKQQK
+274 QQK

-302 SSPTQAP
+302 TSPTQAP

-330 PPPPQNDRMDKFR
+330 PPPQNDRM
-343 ETPNYWNEGRQAPS
+343 
-357 PKSVESDSKNVQ
+357 
-369 PKNGESETKNKQ
+369 Q
-381 PMESHRPQEGE
+381 PMESHRPQEGD
-392 LRTGFFDDRRQSPLN
+392 LRTGFFDDRRASPLN

-418 LANKQREDDMRHQRL
+418 LANKQREDEMKHQRL

-459 QSLNSERKN
+459 MSLNSERKN
-468 DYQNFLSKQKENKPP
+468 DYQNFLSKQKENK
-483 MPQVKETEDFQT
+483 MSQVKETEDFQT
-495 ERRHVLAE
+495 ERHHVLAK

-514 QKRKMRPLTR
+514 QKRKMRPITR
-524 DMGGISYASN
+524 DMGGITYASN
-534 YKKDTRPHSDRILSL
+534 YKTDTRPHSDRVLSL

-569 HWSASLSINEDAKTA
+569 HWSASLSINEEAKA
-584 RKMSMNMER
+584 ASKMSMKMER
-593 KREYNNFLKTYGKK
+593 KREYNNYLKNQTTK

-612 TKENTPQGYGSL
+612 TKEKTPQGYGSL
-624 HFNEEYSERREIAQK
+624 YFNEEYSERREKAQK
-639 QALNEEYNQY
+639 HALNEEYNQY
-649 LTKEGLKDEKVEPLQ
+649 LTKEGLKQEKVEPLQ
-664 LEEDFQ
+664 LEEDYQ
-670 TRRQKELAMERR
+670 TRRQKELAIERH
-682 QDFVDF
+682 QDFIDY
-688 LEKQNSGVSSQ
+688 LEKTS
-699 RNGPIVNVGL
+699 
-709 PLYQEKYDDHYNQLK
+709 
-724 QKRNNEYNEL
+724 
-734 LEQTNR
+734 R

-760 YDHQRRQQ
+760 YDHQKKQQ

-816 FRDFTKPE
+816 
-824 KDVGPD
+824 
-830 KFGLPIGQFRY
+830 
-841 DDWKKHQQVERS
+841 
-853 KEYQEMQAQQSSGH
+853 
-867 REWVDTSSPVG
+867 
-878 ALGGKDTYSDNNKKK
+878 
-893 FNNQRRK
+893 
-900 DYNEILA
+900 
-907 KQPKSNLEWK
+907 
-917 DSSGPKGV
+917 
-925 LAAKDLYYENIR
+925 
-937 KKVNEERNQ
+937 
-946 DYNRILSEKTPE
+946 KTPE

-976 VDSYNYDKRKTF
+976 VDSYNYDKRKNF

-1003 AGASSTKVEVEEPVQ
+1003 AGVSSTKVEVEEPVQ
-1018 EKEPALE
+1018 EEEPALE

-1082 REMLDRELMESPPI
+1082 RESLDRDLMESPPI

-1138 KPRILPQSGEYK
+1138 KPRILPMSGEYK

-1226 APANSIGFMANLGF
+1226 APANSIGFMANLGR
-1240 HDRERE
+1240 DGERE

-1260 DEKAFGKEGMPRGR
+1260 DEKTKIENENVLKKIADFEEKAFGKEGMPRGR

-1340 PEYSRAGGLG
+1340 PEYSRGGGLG

>member
-1 MVDNRWDPI
+1 MSTMVDNRWDPI

-45 EDLMNKRIPPVYYKT
+45 EDLMNKPGEPEQGQQQQRTPPVYYKT

-95 DSENKRREELYR
+95 DTENKRREELYR

-244 RRQVPP
+244 RRQIPP

-262 ERKRVEELKKTM
+262 ERKRVEDLKKTM

-330 PPPPQNDRMDKFR
+330 PPPPQNDRMDKSR

-407 RDERQQDYQQF
+407 RDERHQDYQQF

-483 MPQVKETEDFQT
+483 MSQVKETEDFQT

-514 QKRKMRPLTR
+514 QKRKMRPITS
-524 DMGGISYASN
+524 DMGGITYASN

-593 KREYNNFLKTYGKK
+593 KREYNNYLKTQSSK

-670 TRRQKELAMERR
+670 TRRQKELAMERH

-688 LEKQNSGVSSQ
+688 LEKMSNRQNM
-699 RNGPIVNVGL
+699 IADKL
-709 PLYQEKYDDHYNQLK
+709 F
-724 QKRNNEYNEL
+724 
-734 LEQTNR
+734 TNR

-760 YDHQRRQQ
+760 YDHQKRQQ

-805 EDQVRSEMHDK
+805 EDQVKSEMHDK
-816 FRDFTKPE
+816 
-824 KDVGPD
+824 
-830 KFGLPIGQFRY
+830 
-841 DDWKKHQQVERS
+841 
-853 KEYQEMQAQQSSGH
+853 
-867 REWVDTSSPVG
+867 
-878 ALGGKDTYSDNNKKK
+878 
-893 FNNQRRK
+893 
-900 DYNEILA
+900 
-907 KQPKSNLEWK
+907 KS
-917 DSSGPKGV
+917 
-925 LAAKDLYYENIR
+925 
-937 KKVNEERNQ
+937 
-946 DYNRILSEKTPE
+946 PE

-988 AEERKKEYKDIMEKK
+988 AEERKKEYKDIME
-1003 AGASSTKVEVEEPVQ
+1003 
-1018 EKEPALE
+1018 
-1025 RKPTTPINLNAVKIF
+1025 
-1040 PVGSGYTRRQRELQA
+1040 
-1055 ERKKNFKD
+1055 
-1063 FAEKKNE
+1063 
-1070 IYKKQQENRESF
+1070 
-1082 REMLDRELMESPPI
+1082 
-1096 IPIGEYDTKKRQFKQ
+1096 
-1111 EAHQEMVNF
+1111 
-1120 LERQPH
+1120 
-1126 GNRDKEFWNKVT
+1126 
-1138 KPRILPQSGEYK
+1138 
-1150 NRKQKLN
+1150 
-1157 DELRK
+1157 
-1162 DWRDFVLKQEPPRE
+1162 KQEPPRE

>member
-1 MVDNRWDPI
+1 MSTMVDNRWDPI

-45 EDLMNKRIPPVYYKT
+45 EDLMNKPGEPEQ
-60 GAAGNSLPLGSY
+60 G
-72 EESRRTLDDQRQ
+72 Q
-84 QEYNQFVAQKK
+84 QQQKK
-95 DSENKRREELYR
+95 DTENKRREELYR

-157 HRYTPAGGLP
+157 HRYTPAGGLA

-189 LLKQRQDQLVFR
+189 LLKQ
-201 AKEFQLDSAPEYLG
+201 
-215 NLNEERPLVGSPRNS
+215 
-230 YEIPRYQREQEIHT
+230 
-244 RRQVPP
+244 
-250 TPPGGLNIATEQ
+250 
-262 ERKRVEELKKTM
+262 
-274 YRDELLKQQK
+274 QK

-302 SSPTQAP
+302 TSPTQAP

-330 PPPPQNDRMDKFR
+330 PPPQNDRM
-343 ETPNYWNEGRQAPS
+343 
-357 PKSVESDSKNVQ
+357 
-369 PKNGESETKNKQ
+369 Q
-381 PMESHRPQEGE
+381 PMESHRPQEGD
-392 LRTGFFDDRRQSPLN
+392 LRTGFFDDRRASPLN

-418 LANKQREDDMRHQRL
+418 LANKQREDEMKHQRL

-459 QSLNSERKN
+459 MSLNSERKN
-468 DYQNFLSKQKENKPP
+468 DYQNFLSKQKENK
-483 MPQVKETEDFQT
+483 MSQVKETEDFQT
-495 ERRHVLAE
+495 ERHHVLAK

-514 QKRKMRPLTR
+514 QKRKMRPITR
-524 DMGGISYASN
+524 DMGGITYASN
-534 YKKDTRPHSDRILSL
+534 YKTDTRPHSDRVLSL

-569 HWSASLSINEDAKTA
+569 HWSASLSINEEAKA
-584 RKMSMNMER
+584 ASKMSMKMER
-593 KREYNNFLKTYGKK
+593 KREYNNYLKNQTTK

-612 TKENTPQGYGSL
+612 TKEKTPQGYGSL
-624 HFNEEYSERREIAQK
+624 YFNEEYSERREKAQK
-639 QALNEEYNQY
+639 HALNEEYNQY
-649 LTKEGLKDEKVEPLQ
+649 LTKEGLKQEKVEPLQ
-664 LEEDFQ
+664 LEEDYQ
-670 TRRQKELAMERR
+670 TRRQKELAIERH
-682 QDFVDF
+682 QDFIDY
-688 LEKQNSGVSSQ
+688 LEKTS
-699 RNGPIVNVGL
+699 
-709 PLYQEKYDDHYNQLK
+709 
-724 QKRNNEYNEL
+724 
-734 LEQTNR
+734 R

-760 YDHQRRQQ
+760 YDHQKKQQ

-816 FRDFTKPE
+816 
-824 KDVGPD
+824 
-830 KFGLPIGQFRY
+830 
-841 DDWKKHQQVERS
+841 
-853 KEYQEMQAQQSSGH
+853 
-867 REWVDTSSPVG
+867 
-878 ALGGKDTYSDNNKKK
+878 
-893 FNNQRRK
+893 
-900 DYNEILA
+900 
-907 KQPKSNLEWK
+907 
-917 DSSGPKGV
+917 
-925 LAAKDLYYENIR
+925 
-937 KKVNEERNQ
+937 
-946 DYNRILSEKTPE
+946 KTPE

-976 VDSYNYDKRKTF
+976 VDSYNYDKRKNF

-1003 AGASSTKVEVEEPVQ
+1003 AGVSSTKVEVEEPVQ
-1018 EKEPALE
+1018 EEEPALE

-1082 REMLDRELMESPPI
+1082 RESLDRDLMESPPI

-1138 KPRILPQSGEYK
+1138 KPRILPMSGEYK

-1226 APANSIGFMANLGF
+1226 APANSIGFMANLGR
-1240 HDRERE
+1240 DGERE

-1260 DEKAFGKEGMPRGR
+1260 DEKTKIENENVLKKIADFEEKAFGKEGMPRGR

-1340 PEYSRAGGLG
+1340 PEYSRGGGLG

>member
-1 MVDNRWDPI
+1 MSTMVDNRWDPI

-45 EDLMNKRIPPVYYKT
+45 EDLMNKPGEPEQGQQQQPNPPVYYKT
-60 GAAGNSLPLGSY
+60 GGAGNSLPLGGY
-72 EESRRTLDDQRQ
+72 EESRKTLDDQRQ
-84 QEYNQFVAQKK
+84 QDYIRFVTQKK
-95 DSENKRREELYR
+95 DTENKRREELYR

-157 HRYTPAGGLP
+157 HRNTPAGGLA

-215 NLNEERPLVGSPRNS
+215 NLTEERPLVGSPRLS

-244 RRQVPP
+244 RRQMPP

-262 ERKRVEELKKTM
+262 ERKRVEDIKKTM

-295 EVSVINR
+295 EVSVLNR

-330 PPPPQNDRMDKFR
+330 PPPQQNDRMQEKSR
-343 ETPNYWNEGRQAPS
+343 ETPNYWNEGQQAPS
-357 PKSVESDSKNVQ
+357 PKSVESDSKNVK
-369 PKNGESETKNKQ
+369 PINVESETKNKQ
-381 PMESHRPQEGE
+381 PMESHRPQDGD
-392 LRTGFFDDRRQSPLN
+392 LRTGFFDDRRASPLN
-407 RDERQQDYQQF
+407 RDERQHDYQQF
-418 LANKQREDDMRHQRL
+418 LANKQREDEMKHQRL

-438 APHLD
+438 APHLN

-449 YDAETYERKR
+449 YDAETYEQKR
-459 QSLNSERKN
+459 MSLNSERKN
-468 DYQNFLSKQKENKPP
+468 DYQNFLSKQKENK
-483 MPQVKETEDFQT
+483 MSQVKETEDFQT
-495 ERRHVLAE
+495 ERHHVLAK

-514 QKRKMRPLTR
+514 QKRKMRPITR
-524 DMGGISYASN
+524 DMGGITYASN
-534 YKKDTRPHSDRILSL
+534 YKTDTRPHSDRVLSL

-569 HWSASLSINEDAKTA
+569 HWSASLSINEDAKAAT
-584 RKMSMNMER
+584 KMSMKMER
-593 KREYNNFLKTYGKK
+593 KREYNNYIKNQTTK

-612 TKENTPQGYGSL
+612 TKEKTPQGYGSL
-624 HFNEEYSERREIAQK
+624 HFNEEYSERREKAQK
-639 QALNEEYNQY
+639 HALNEEYNQY
-649 LTKEGLKDEKVEPLQ
+649 LTKEGLKDVKVEPLQ
-664 LEEDFQ
+664 LEEDYQ
-670 TRRQKELAMERR
+670 TRRQKELAIERH
-682 QDFVDF
+682 QDFIDY
-688 LEKQNSGVSSQ
+688 LDKTS
-699 RNGPIVNVGL
+699 
-709 PLYQEKYDDHYNQLK
+709 
-724 QKRNNEYNEL
+724 
-734 LEQTNR
+734 R

-760 YDHQRRQQ
+760 YDHQKKQQ

-816 FRDFTKPE
+816 
-824 KDVGPD
+824 
-830 KFGLPIGQFRY
+830 
-841 DDWKKHQQVERS
+841 
-853 KEYQEMQAQQSSGH
+853 
-867 REWVDTSSPVG
+867 
-878 ALGGKDTYSDNNKKK
+878 
-893 FNNQRRK
+893 
-900 DYNEILA
+900 
-907 KQPKSNLEWK
+907 
-917 DSSGPKGV
+917 
-925 LAAKDLYYENIR
+925 
-937 KKVNEERNQ
+937 
-946 DYNRILSEKTPE
+946 KTPE

-976 VDSYNYDKRKTF
+976 VDSYNYDKRKNF
-988 AEERKKEYKDIMEKK
+988 AEERKQEYKDIMEK
-1003 AGASSTKVEVEEPVQ
+1003 
-1018 EKEPALE
+1018 
-1025 RKPTTPINLNAVKIF
+1025 
-1040 PVGSGYTRRQRELQA
+1040 
-1055 ERKKNFKD
+1055 
-1063 FAEKKNE
+1063 
-1070 IYKKQQENRESF
+1070 
-1082 REMLDRELMESPPI
+1082 
-1096 IPIGEYDTKKRQFKQ
+1096 
-1111 EAHQEMVNF
+1111 
-1120 LERQPH
+1120 
-1126 GNRDKEFWNKVT
+1126 
-1138 KPRILPQSGEYK
+1138 
-1150 NRKQKLN
+1150 
-1157 DELRK
+1157 
-1162 DWRDFVLKQEPPRE
+1162 
-1176 RIKEFGTPGAVLFT
+1176 
-1190 GEYEK
+1190 
-1195 TRQKV
+1195 
-1200 RDERTKDY
+1200 
-1208 HEFIQ
+1208 

-1226 APANSIGFMANLGF
+1226 APANSIGFMANLGR
-1240 HDRERE
+1240 DGERE

-1340 PEYSRAGGLG
+1340 PEYSRGGGLG

>member
-1 MVDNRWDPI
+1 MSTMVDNRWDPI

-45 EDLMNKRIPPVYYKT
+45 EDLMNKPGEPEQGQQQQRTPPVYYKT

-95 DSENKRREELYR
+95 DTENKRREELYR

-138 YNDYLKQK
+138 YNDYL
-146 ISEEHSRIKHR
+146 
-157 HRYTPAGGLP
+157 
-167 IGQYDLQRKRLRDEL
+167 
-182 SRDYKQS
+182 
-189 LLKQRQDQLVFR
+189 
-201 AKEFQLDSAPEYLG
+201 
-215 NLNEERPLVGSPRNS
+215 
-230 YEIPRYQREQEIHT
+230 REQEIHT
-244 RRQVPP
+244 RRQIPP

-262 ERKRVEELKKTM
+262 ERKRVEDLKKTM

-330 PPPPQNDRMDKFR
+330 PPPPQNDRMDKSR

-407 RDERQQDYQQF
+407 RDERHQDYQQF

-483 MPQVKETEDFQT
+483 MSQVKETEDFQT

-514 QKRKMRPLTR
+514 QKRKMRPITS
-524 DMGGISYASN
+524 DMGGITYASN

-593 KREYNNFLKTYGKK
+593 KREYNNYLKTQSSK

-670 TRRQKELAMERR
+670 TRRQKELAMERH

-688 LEKQNSGVSSQ
+688 LEKMSNRQNM
-699 RNGPIVNVGL
+699 IADKL
-709 PLYQEKYDDHYNQLK
+709 F
-724 QKRNNEYNEL
+724 
-734 LEQTNR
+734 TNR

-760 YDHQRRQQ
+760 YDHQKRQQ

-805 EDQVRSEMHDK
+805 EDQVKSEMHDK
-816 FRDFTKPE
+816 
-824 KDVGPD
+824 
-830 KFGLPIGQFRY
+830 
-841 DDWKKHQQVERS
+841 
-853 KEYQEMQAQQSSGH
+853 
-867 REWVDTSSPVG
+867 
-878 ALGGKDTYSDNNKKK
+878 
-893 FNNQRRK
+893 
-900 DYNEILA
+900 
-907 KQPKSNLEWK
+907 KS
-917 DSSGPKGV
+917 
-925 LAAKDLYYENIR
+925 
-937 KKVNEERNQ
+937 
-946 DYNRILSEKTPE
+946 PE

-1018 EKEPALE
+1018 EQEPALE

>member
-1 MVDNRWDPI
+1 MSTMVDNRWDPI

-45 EDLMNKRIPPVYYKT
+45 EDLMNKPGEPEQGQQQQRTPPVYYKT

-95 DSENKRREELYR
+95 DTENKRREELYR

-244 RRQVPP
+244 RRQIPP

-262 ERKRVEELKKTM
+262 ERKRVEDLKKTM

-330 PPPPQNDRMDKFR
+330 PPPPQNDRMDKSR

-407 RDERQQDYQQF
+407 RDERHQDYQQF

-468 DYQNFLSKQKENKPP
+468 DYQNFLSKPYRY
-483 MPQVKETEDFQT
+483 QT
-495 ERRHVLAE
+495 PKYGLPIGQYRYIPLRKSLEKQ
-503 ERNRE
+503 RNQQ
-508 YNEFLE
+508 YN
-514 QKRKMRPLTR
+514 
-524 DMGGISYASN
+524 
-534 YKKDTRPHSDRILSL
+534 
-549 YKALPPDQRSDM
+549 
-561 RLRPVTPD
+561 
-569 HWSASLSINEDAKTA
+569 
-584 RKMSMNMER
+584 
-593 KREYNNFLKTYGKK
+593 
-607 KPQGL
+607 
-612 TKENTPQGYGSL
+612 
-624 HFNEEYSERREIAQK
+624 
-639 QALNEEYNQY
+639 
-649 LTKEGLKDEKVEPLQ
+649 
-664 LEEDFQ
+664 
-670 TRRQKELAMERR
+670 
-682 QDFVDF
+682 DF

-724 QKRNNEYNEL
+724 LKRNNEYNEL

-760 YDHQRRQQ
+760 YDHQKRQQ

-805 EDQVRSEMHDK
+805 EDQVKSEMHDK
-816 FRDFTKPE
+816 
-824 KDVGPD
+824 
-830 KFGLPIGQFRY
+830 
-841 DDWKKHQQVERS
+841 
-853 KEYQEMQAQQSSGH
+853 
-867 REWVDTSSPVG
+867 
-878 ALGGKDTYSDNNKKK
+878 
-893 FNNQRRK
+893 
-900 DYNEILA
+900 
-907 KQPKSNLEWK
+907 KS
-917 DSSGPKGV
+917 
-925 LAAKDLYYENIR
+925 
-937 KKVNEERNQ
+937 
-946 DYNRILSEKTPE
+946 PE

-1018 EKEPALE
+1018 EQEPALE

>member
-1 MVDNRWDPI
+1 MSTMVDNRWDPI

-45 EDLMNKRIPPVYYKT
+45 EDLMNKPGEPEQGQQQQPNPPVYYKT
-60 GAAGNSLPLGSY
+60 GGAGNSLPLGSY
-72 EESRRTLDDQRQ
+72 EESRKTLDDQRQ
-84 QEYNQFVAQKK
+84 QEYNRFVTQKK
-95 DSENKRREELYR
+95 DTENKRREELYR

-157 HRYTPAGGLP
+157 HRYTPAGGLA

-215 NLNEERPLVGSPRNS
+215 NLTEERPLVGSPRLS
-230 YEIPRYQREQEIHT
+230 YEIPKYQREQEIHT
-244 RRQVPP
+244 RRQMPP

-262 ERKRVEELKKTM
+262 ERKRVEDIKKTM

-302 SSPTQAP
+302 TSPTQAP

-330 PPPPQNDRMDKFR
+330 PPPQNDRMQEKSR

-357 PKSVESDSKNVQ
+357 PKSVESDSKNVK
-369 PKNGESETKNKQ
+369 PLNVESETKTKQ
-381 PMESHRPQEGE
+381 PMESHRPQEGD
-392 LRTGFFDDRRQSPLN
+392 LRTGFFDDRRASPLN
-407 RDERQQDYQQF
+407 RDERQHDYQQF
-418 LANKQREDDMRHQRL
+418 LANKQREDEMKHQRL

-459 QSLNSERKN
+459 MSLNSERKN
-468 DYQNFLSKQKENKPP
+468 DYQNFLSK
-483 MPQVKETEDFQT
+483 T
-495 ERRHVLAE
+495 
-503 ERNRE
+503 
-508 YNEFLE
+508 
-514 QKRKMRPLTR
+514 
-524 DMGGISYASN
+524 S
-534 YKKDTRPHSDRILSL
+534 
-549 YKALPPDQRSDM
+549 
-561 RLRPVTPD
+561 
-569 HWSASLSINEDAKTA
+569 
-584 RKMSMNMER
+584 
-593 KREYNNFLKTYGKK
+593 
-607 KPQGL
+607 
-612 TKENTPQGYGSL
+612 
-624 HFNEEYSERREIAQK
+624 
-639 QALNEEYNQY
+639 
-649 LTKEGLKDEKVEPLQ
+649 
-664 LEEDFQ
+664 
-670 TRRQKELAMERR
+670 
-682 QDFVDF
+682 
-688 LEKQNSGVSSQ
+688 
-699 RNGPIVNVGL
+699 
-709 PLYQEKYDDHYNQLK
+709 
-724 QKRNNEYNEL
+724 
-734 LEQTNR
+734 R

-760 YDHQRRQQ
+760 YDHQKKQQ

-816 FRDFTKPE
+816 
-824 KDVGPD
+824 
-830 KFGLPIGQFRY
+830 
-841 DDWKKHQQVERS
+841 
-853 KEYQEMQAQQSSGH
+853 
-867 REWVDTSSPVG
+867 
-878 ALGGKDTYSDNNKKK
+878 
-893 FNNQRRK
+893 
-900 DYNEILA
+900 
-907 KQPKSNLEWK
+907 
-917 DSSGPKGV
+917 
-925 LAAKDLYYENIR
+925 
-937 KKVNEERNQ
+937 
-946 DYNRILSEKTPE
+946 KTPE

-976 VDSYNYDKRKTF
+976 VDSYNYDKRKNF

-1003 AGASSTKVEVEEPVQ
+1003 AGVSSTKVEVEEPVL
-1018 EKEPALE
+1018 EEEPALE

-1082 REMLDRELMESPPI
+1082 RESLDRDLMESPPI

-1138 KPRILPQSGEYK
+1138 KPRILPMSGEYK

-1226 APANSIGFMANLGF
+1226 APANSIGFMANLGR
-1240 HDRERE
+1240 DRERE

-1260 DEKAFGKEGMPRGR
+1260 DEKTKIENENVLKKIADSQEKAFGKEGMPRGR

-1340 PEYSRAGGLG
+1340 PEYSRGGGLG

>member
-1 MVDNRWDPI
+1 MSTMVDNRWDPI

-45 EDLMNKRIPPVYYKT
+45 EDLMNKPGEPEQGQQQQRTPPVYYKT

-95 DSENKRREELYR
+95 DTENKRREELYR

-138 YNDYLKQK
+138 YNDYL
-146 ISEEHSRIKHR
+146 
-157 HRYTPAGGLP
+157 
-167 IGQYDLQRKRLRDEL
+167 
-182 SRDYKQS
+182 
-189 LLKQRQDQLVFR
+189 
-201 AKEFQLDSAPEYLG
+201 
-215 NLNEERPLVGSPRNS
+215 
-230 YEIPRYQREQEIHT
+230 
-244 RRQVPP
+244 
-250 TPPGGLNIATEQ
+250 
-262 ERKRVEELKKTM
+262 
-274 YRDELLKQQK
+274 QQK

-330 PPPPQNDRMDKFR
+330 PPPPQNDRMDKSR

-407 RDERQQDYQQF
+407 RDERHQDYQQF

-483 MPQVKETEDFQT
+483 MSQVKETEDFQT

-514 QKRKMRPLTR
+514 QKRKMRPITS
-524 DMGGISYASN
+524 DMGGITYASN

-593 KREYNNFLKTYGKK
+593 KREYNNYLKTQSSK

-670 TRRQKELAMERR
+670 TRRQKELAMERH

-688 LEKQNSGVSSQ
+688 LEKMSNRQNM
-699 RNGPIVNVGL
+699 IADKL
-709 PLYQEKYDDHYNQLK
+709 F
-724 QKRNNEYNEL
+724 
-734 LEQTNR
+734 TNR

-760 YDHQRRQQ
+760 YDHQKRQQ

-805 EDQVRSEMHDK
+805 EDQVKSEMHDK
-816 FRDFTKPE
+816 
-824 KDVGPD
+824 
-830 KFGLPIGQFRY
+830 
-841 DDWKKHQQVERS
+841 
-853 KEYQEMQAQQSSGH
+853 
-867 REWVDTSSPVG
+867 
-878 ALGGKDTYSDNNKKK
+878 
-893 FNNQRRK
+893 
-900 DYNEILA
+900 
-907 KQPKSNLEWK
+907 KS
-917 DSSGPKGV
+917 
-925 LAAKDLYYENIR
+925 
-937 KKVNEERNQ
+937 
-946 DYNRILSEKTPE
+946 PE

-1018 EKEPALE
+1018 EQEPALE

>member
-1 MVDNRWDPI
+1 MSTMVDNRWDPI

-45 EDLMNKRIPPVYYKT
+45 EDLMNKPGEPEQGQQQQRTPPVYYKT

-95 DSENKRREELYR
+95 DTENKRREELYR

-244 RRQVPP
+244 RRQIPP

-262 ERKRVEELKKTM
+262 ERKRVEDLKKTM

-330 PPPPQNDRMDKFR
+330 PPPPQNDRMDKSR

-407 RDERQQDYQQF
+407 RDERHQDYQQF

-483 MPQVKETEDFQT
+483 MSQVKETEDFQT

-514 QKRKMRPLTR
+514 QKRKMRPITS
-524 DMGGISYASN
+524 DMGGITYASN

-593 KREYNNFLKTYGKK
+593 KREYNNYLKTQSSK

-670 TRRQKELAMERR
+670 TRRQKELAMERH

-688 LEKQNSGVSSQ
+688 LEKMSNRQNM
-699 RNGPIVNVGL
+699 IADKL
-709 PLYQEKYDDHYNQLK
+709 F
-724 QKRNNEYNEL
+724 
-734 LEQTNR
+734 TNR

-760 YDHQRRQQ
+760 YDHQKRQQ

-805 EDQVRSEMHDK
+805 EDQVKSEMHDK
-816 FRDFTKPE
+816 
-824 KDVGPD
+824 
-830 KFGLPIGQFRY
+830 
-841 DDWKKHQQVERS
+841 
-853 KEYQEMQAQQSSGH
+853 
-867 REWVDTSSPVG
+867 
-878 ALGGKDTYSDNNKKK
+878 
-893 FNNQRRK
+893 
-900 DYNEILA
+900 
-907 KQPKSNLEWK
+907 KS
-917 DSSGPKGV
+917 
-925 LAAKDLYYENIR
+925 
-937 KKVNEERNQ
+937 
-946 DYNRILSEKTPE
+946 PE

-988 AEERKKEYKDIMEKK
+988 AEERKKEYKDIMEK
-1003 AGASSTKVEVEEPVQ
+1003 
-1018 EKEPALE
+1018 
-1025 RKPTTPINLNAVKIF
+1025 
-1040 PVGSGYTRRQRELQA
+1040 
-1055 ERKKNFKD
+1055 
-1063 FAEKKNE
+1063 
-1070 IYKKQQENRESF
+1070 
-1082 REMLDRELMESPPI
+1082 
-1096 IPIGEYDTKKRQFKQ
+1096 
-1111 EAHQEMVNF
+1111 
-1120 LERQPH
+1120 
-1126 GNRDKEFWNKVT
+1126 
-1138 KPRILPQSGEYK
+1138 
-1150 NRKQKLN
+1150 
-1157 DELRK
+1157 
-1162 DWRDFVLKQEPPRE
+1162 
-1176 RIKEFGTPGAVLFT
+1176 
-1190 GEYEK
+1190 
-1195 TRQKV
+1195 
-1200 RDERTKDY
+1200 
-1208 HEFIQ
+1208 

>member
-1 MVDNRWDPI
+1 MSTMVDNRWDPI

-45 EDLMNKRIPPVYYKT
+45 EDLMNKPGEPEQGQQQQPNPPVYYKT
-60 GAAGNSLPLGSY
+60 GGAGNSLPLGSY
-72 EESRRTLDDQRQ
+72 EESRKTLDDQRQ
-84 QEYNQFVAQKK
+84 QEYNRFVTQKK
-95 DSENKRREELYR
+95 DTENKRREELYR

-157 HRYTPAGGLP
+157 HRYTPAGGLA

-215 NLNEERPLVGSPRNS
+215 NLTEERPLVGSPRLS
-230 YEIPRYQREQEIHT
+230 YEIPKYQREQEIHT
-244 RRQVPP
+244 RRQMPP

-262 ERKRVEELKKTM
+262 ERKRVEDIKKTM

-302 SSPTQAP
+302 TSPTQAP

-330 PPPPQNDRMDKFR
+330 PPPQNDRMQEKSR

-357 PKSVESDSKNVQ
+357 PKSVESDSKNVK
-369 PKNGESETKNKQ
+369 PLNVESETKTKQ
-381 PMESHRPQEGE
+381 PMESHRPQEGD
-392 LRTGFFDDRRQSPLN
+392 LRTGFFDDRRASPLN

-418 LANKQREDDMRHQRL
+418 LANKQREDEMKHQRL

-459 QSLNSERKN
+459 MSLNSERKN
-468 DYQNFLSKQKENKPP
+468 DYQNFLS
-483 MPQVKETEDFQT
+483 
-495 ERRHVLAE
+495 
-503 ERNRE
+503 
-508 YNEFLE
+508 
-514 QKRKMRPLTR
+514 
-524 DMGGISYASN
+524 
-534 YKKDTRPHSDRILSL
+534 
-549 YKALPPDQRSDM
+549 
-561 RLRPVTPD
+561 
-569 HWSASLSINEDAKTA
+569 
-584 RKMSMNMER
+584 
-593 KREYNNFLKTYGKK
+593 
-607 KPQGL
+607 
-612 TKENTPQGYGSL
+612 
-624 HFNEEYSERREIAQK
+624 
-639 QALNEEYNQY
+639 
-649 LTKEGLKDEKVEPLQ
+649 
-664 LEEDFQ
+664 
-670 TRRQKELAMERR
+670 
-682 QDFVDF
+682 
-688 LEKQNSGVSSQ
+688 
-699 RNGPIVNVGL
+699 
-709 PLYQEKYDDHYNQLK
+709 
-724 QKRNNEYNEL
+724 
-734 LEQTNR
+734 
-740 PSYRQYT
+740 
-747 PESLQGLPIGQTR
+747 
-760 YDHQRRQQ
+760 
-768 EVQRNREYN
+768 
-777 EHLAKKG
+777 KKG

-816 FRDFTKPE
+816 
-824 KDVGPD
+824 
-830 KFGLPIGQFRY
+830 
-841 DDWKKHQQVERS
+841 
-853 KEYQEMQAQQSSGH
+853 
-867 REWVDTSSPVG
+867 
-878 ALGGKDTYSDNNKKK
+878 
-893 FNNQRRK
+893 
-900 DYNEILA
+900 
-907 KQPKSNLEWK
+907 
-917 DSSGPKGV
+917 
-925 LAAKDLYYENIR
+925 
-937 KKVNEERNQ
+937 
-946 DYNRILSEKTPE
+946 KTPE

-976 VDSYNYDKRKTF
+976 VDSYNYDKRKNF

-1003 AGASSTKVEVEEPVQ
+1003 AGVSSTKVEVEEPVQ
-1018 EKEPALE
+1018 EEEPALE

-1082 REMLDRELMESPPI
+1082 RESLDRDLMESPPI

-1138 KPRILPQSGEYK
+1138 KPRILPMSGEYK

-1226 APANSIGFMANLGF
+1226 APANSIGFMANLGR
-1240 HDRERE
+1240 DGERE

-1260 DEKAFGKEGMPRGR
+1260 DEKTKIENENVLKKIADFEEKAFGKEGMPRGR

-1340 PEYSRAGGLG
+1340 PEYSRGGGLG

>member
-1 MVDNRWDPI
+1 MSTMVDNRWDPI

-45 EDLMNKRIPPVYYKT
+45 EDLMNKPGEPEQGQQQQRTPPVYYKT

-95 DSENKRREELYR
+95 DTENKRREELYR

-244 RRQVPP
+244 RRQIPP

-262 ERKRVEELKKTM
+262 ERKRVEDLKKTM

-330 PPPPQNDRMDKFR
+330 PPPPQNDRMDKSR

-407 RDERQQDYQQF
+407 RDERHQDYQQF

-483 MPQVKETEDFQT
+483 MSQVKETEDFQT

-514 QKRKMRPLTR
+514 QKRKMRPITS
-524 DMGGISYASN
+524 DMGGITYASN

-593 KREYNNFLKTYGKK
+593 KREYNNYLKTQSSK

-670 TRRQKELAMERR
+670 TRRQKELAMERH

-688 LEKQNSGVSSQ
+688 LEKMSNRQNM
-699 RNGPIVNVGL
+699 IADKL
-709 PLYQEKYDDHYNQLK
+709 F
-724 QKRNNEYNEL
+724 
-734 LEQTNR
+734 TNR

-760 YDHQRRQQ
+760 YDHQKRQQ

-805 EDQVRSEMHDK
+805 EDQVKSEMHDK
-816 FRDFTKPE
+816 
-824 KDVGPD
+824 
-830 KFGLPIGQFRY
+830 
-841 DDWKKHQQVERS
+841 
-853 KEYQEMQAQQSSGH
+853 
-867 REWVDTSSPVG
+867 
-878 ALGGKDTYSDNNKKK
+878 
-893 FNNQRRK
+893 
-900 DYNEILA
+900 
-907 KQPKSNLEWK
+907 KS
-917 DSSGPKGV
+917 
-925 LAAKDLYYENIR
+925 
-937 KKVNEERNQ
+937 
-946 DYNRILSEKTPE
+946 PE

-1018 EKEPALE
+1018 EQEPALE

-1162 DWRDFVLKQEPPRE
+1162 DWRDFVLK
-1176 RIKEFGTPGAVLFT
+1176 
-1190 GEYEK
+1190 
-1195 TRQKV
+1195 
-1200 RDERTKDY
+1200 
-1208 HEFIQ
+1208 

>member
-1 MVDNRWDPI
+1 MSTMVDNRWDPI

-45 EDLMNKRIPPVYYKT
+45 EDLMNKPGEPEQGQQQQPNPPVYYKT
-60 GAAGNSLPLGSY
+60 GGAGNSLPLGSY
-72 EESRRTLDDQRQ
+72 EESRKTLDDQRQ
-84 QEYNQFVAQKK
+84 QEYNRFVTQKK
-95 DSENKRREELYR
+95 DTENKRREELYR

-157 HRYTPAGGLP
+157 HRYTPAGGLA

-215 NLNEERPLVGSPRNS
+215 NLTEERPLVGSPRLS
-230 YEIPRYQREQEIHT
+230 YEIPKYQREQEIHT
-244 RRQVPP
+244 RRQMPP

-262 ERKRVEELKKTM
+262 ERKRVEDIKKTM

-302 SSPTQAP
+302 TSPTQAP

-330 PPPPQNDRMDKFR
+330 PPPQNDRMQEKSR

-357 PKSVESDSKNVQ
+357 PKSVESDSKNVK
-369 PKNGESETKNKQ
+369 PLNVESETKTKQ
-381 PMESHRPQEGE
+381 PMESHRPQEGD
-392 LRTGFFDDRRQSPLN
+392 LRTGFFDDRRASPLN

-418 LANKQREDDMRHQRL
+418 LANKQREDEMKHQRL

-459 QSLNSERKN
+459 MSLNSERKN
-468 DYQNFLSKQKENKPP
+468 DYQNFLSKQ
-483 MPQVKETEDFQT
+483 
-495 ERRHVLAE
+495 
-503 ERNRE
+503 
-508 YNEFLE
+508 
-514 QKRKMRPLTR
+514 
-524 DMGGISYASN
+524 
-534 YKKDTRPHSDRILSL
+534 
-549 YKALPPDQRSDM
+549 
-561 RLRPVTPD
+561 
-569 HWSASLSINEDAKTA
+569 
-584 RKMSMNMER
+584 
-593 KREYNNFLKTYGKK
+593 
-607 KPQGL
+607 
-612 TKENTPQGYGSL
+612 
-624 HFNEEYSERREIAQK
+624 
-639 QALNEEYNQY
+639 
-649 LTKEGLKDEKVEPLQ
+649 
-664 LEEDFQ
+664 
-670 TRRQKELAMERR
+670 
-682 QDFVDF
+682 
-688 LEKQNSGVSSQ
+688 NSGVTSQ
-699 RNGPIVNVGL
+699 RNGPVVNVGL
-709 PLYQEKYDDHYNQLK
+709 PLYQEKYDDHYNNLK

-734 LEQTNR
+734 LEQTSR

-760 YDHQRRQQ
+760 YDHQKKQQ

-816 FRDFTKPE
+816 
-824 KDVGPD
+824 
-830 KFGLPIGQFRY
+830 
-841 DDWKKHQQVERS
+841 
-853 KEYQEMQAQQSSGH
+853 
-867 REWVDTSSPVG
+867 
-878 ALGGKDTYSDNNKKK
+878 
-893 FNNQRRK
+893 
-900 DYNEILA
+900 
-907 KQPKSNLEWK
+907 
-917 DSSGPKGV
+917 
-925 LAAKDLYYENIR
+925 
-937 KKVNEERNQ
+937 
-946 DYNRILSEKTPE
+946 KTPE

-976 VDSYNYDKRKTF
+976 VDSYNYDKRKNF

-1003 AGASSTKVEVEEPVQ
+1003 AGVSSTKVEVEEPVQ
-1018 EKEPALE
+1018 EEEPALE

-1082 REMLDRELMESPPI
+1082 RESLDRDLMESPPI

-1138 KPRILPQSGEYK
+1138 KPRILPMSGEYK

-1226 APANSIGFMANLGF
+1226 APANSIGFMANLGR
-1240 HDRERE
+1240 DGERE

-1260 DEKAFGKEGMPRGR
+1260 DEKTKIENENVLKKIADFEEKAFGKEGMPRGR

-1340 PEYSRAGGLG
+1340 PEYSRGGGLG

>member
-1 MVDNRWDPI
+1 MSTMVDNRWDPI

-45 EDLMNKRIPPVYYKT
+45 EDLMNKPGEPEQGQQQQPNPPVYYKT
-60 GAAGNSLPLGSY
+60 GGAGNSLPLGSY
-72 EESRRTLDDQRQ
+72 EESRKTLDDQRQ
-84 QEYNQFVAQKK
+84 QEYNRFVTQKK
-95 DSENKRREELYR
+95 DTENKRREELYR

-138 YNDYLKQK
+138 YNDYLEPPSKGFTHH
-146 ISEEHSRIKHR
+146 E
-157 HRYTPAGGLP
+157 
-167 IGQYDLQRKRLRDEL
+167 DRKKML
-182 SRDYKQS
+182 SQERNNEYN
-189 LLKQRQDQLVFR
+189 
-201 AKEFQLDSAPEYLG
+201 EFLEKK
-215 NLNEERPLVGSPRNS
+215 
-230 YEIPRYQREQEIHT
+230 REQEIHT
-244 RRQVPP
+244 RRQMPP

-262 ERKRVEELKKTM
+262 ERKRVEDIKKTM

-302 SSPTQAP
+302 TSPTQAP

-330 PPPPQNDRMDKFR
+330 PPPQNDRM
-343 ETPNYWNEGRQAPS
+343 
-357 PKSVESDSKNVQ
+357 
-369 PKNGESETKNKQ
+369 Q
-381 PMESHRPQEGE
+381 PMESHRPQEGD
-392 LRTGFFDDRRQSPLN
+392 LRTGFFDDRRASPLN

-418 LANKQREDDMRHQRL
+418 LANKQREDEMKHQRL

-459 QSLNSERKN
+459 MSLNSERKN
-468 DYQNFLSKQKENKPP
+468 DYQNFLSKQKENK
-483 MPQVKETEDFQT
+483 MSQVKETEDFQT
-495 ERRHVLAE
+495 ERHHVLAK

-514 QKRKMRPLTR
+514 QKRKMRPITR
-524 DMGGISYASN
+524 DMGGITYASN
-534 YKKDTRPHSDRILSL
+534 YKTDTRPHSDRVLSL

-569 HWSASLSINEDAKTA
+569 HWSASLSINEEAKA
-584 RKMSMNMER
+584 ASKMSMKMER
-593 KREYNNFLKTYGKK
+593 KREYNNYLKNQTTK

-612 TKENTPQGYGSL
+612 TKEKTPQGYGSL
-624 HFNEEYSERREIAQK
+624 YFNEEYSERREKAQK
-639 QALNEEYNQY
+639 HALNEEYNQY
-649 LTKEGLKDEKVEPLQ
+649 LTKEGLKQEKVEPLQ
-664 LEEDFQ
+664 LEEDYQ
-670 TRRQKELAMERR
+670 TRRQKELAIERH
-682 QDFVDF
+682 QDFIDY
-688 LEKQNSGVSSQ
+688 LEKTS
-699 RNGPIVNVGL
+699 
-709 PLYQEKYDDHYNQLK
+709 
-724 QKRNNEYNEL
+724 
-734 LEQTNR
+734 R

-760 YDHQRRQQ
+760 YDHQKKQQ

-816 FRDFTKPE
+816 
-824 KDVGPD
+824 
-830 KFGLPIGQFRY
+830 
-841 DDWKKHQQVERS
+841 
-853 KEYQEMQAQQSSGH
+853 
-867 REWVDTSSPVG
+867 
-878 ALGGKDTYSDNNKKK
+878 
-893 FNNQRRK
+893 
-900 DYNEILA
+900 
-907 KQPKSNLEWK
+907 
-917 DSSGPKGV
+917 
-925 LAAKDLYYENIR
+925 
-937 KKVNEERNQ
+937 
-946 DYNRILSEKTPE
+946 KTPE

-976 VDSYNYDKRKTF
+976 VDSYNYDKRKNF

-1003 AGASSTKVEVEEPVQ
+1003 AGVSSTKVEVEEPVQ
-1018 EKEPALE
+1018 EEEPALE

-1082 REMLDRELMESPPI
+1082 RESLDRDLMESPPI

-1138 KPRILPQSGEYK
+1138 KPRILPMSGEYK

-1226 APANSIGFMANLGF
+1226 APANSIGFMANLGR
-1240 HDRERE
+1240 DGERE

-1260 DEKAFGKEGMPRGR
+1260 DEKTKIENENVLKKIADFEEKAFGKEGMPRGR

-1340 PEYSRAGGLG
+1340 PEYSRGGGLG

>member
-1 MVDNRWDPI
+1 MSTMVDNRWDPI

-45 EDLMNKRIPPVYYKT
+45 EDLMNKPNPPVYYKT
-60 GAAGNSLPLGSY
+60 GGAGNSLPLGSY
-72 EESRRTLDDQRQ
+72 EESRKTLDDQRQ
-84 QEYNQFVAQKK
+84 QEYNRFVTQKK
-95 DSENKRREELYR
+95 DTENKRREELYR

-157 HRYTPAGGLP
+157 HRYTPAGGLA

-215 NLNEERPLVGSPRNS
+215 NLTEERPLVGSPRLS
-230 YEIPRYQREQEIHT
+230 YEIPKYQREQEIHT
-244 RRQVPP
+244 RRQMPP

-262 ERKRVEELKKTM
+262 ERKRVEDIKKTM

-302 SSPTQAP
+302 TSPTQAP

-330 PPPPQNDRMDKFR
+330 PPPQNDRMQEKSR

-357 PKSVESDSKNVQ
+357 PKSVESDSKNVK
-369 PKNGESETKNKQ
+369 PLNVESETKTKQ
-381 PMESHRPQEGE
+381 PMESHRPQEGD
-392 LRTGFFDDRRQSPLN
+392 LRTGFFDDRRASPLN

-418 LANKQREDDMRHQRL
+418 LANKQREDEMKHQRL

-459 QSLNSERKN
+459 MSLNSERKN
-468 DYQNFLSKQKENKPP
+468 DYQNFLSK
-483 MPQVKETEDFQT
+483 MS
-495 ERRHVLAE
+495 
-503 ERNRE
+503 NRQ
-508 YNEFLE
+508 N
-514 QKRKMRPLTR
+514 M
-524 DMGGISYASN
+524 
-534 YKKDTRPHSDRILSL
+534 
-549 YKALPPDQRSDM
+549 KADKLFTS
-561 RLRPVTPD
+561 
-569 HWSASLSINEDAKTA
+569 
-584 RKMSMNMER
+584 
-593 KREYNNFLKTYGKK
+593 
-607 KPQGL
+607 
-612 TKENTPQGYGSL
+612 
-624 HFNEEYSERREIAQK
+624 
-639 QALNEEYNQY
+639 
-649 LTKEGLKDEKVEPLQ
+649 
-664 LEEDFQ
+664 
-670 TRRQKELAMERR
+670 
-682 QDFVDF
+682 
-688 LEKQNSGVSSQ
+688 
-699 RNGPIVNVGL
+699 
-709 PLYQEKYDDHYNQLK
+709 
-724 QKRNNEYNEL
+724 
-734 LEQTNR
+734 R

-760 YDHQRRQQ
+760 YDHQKKQQ

-816 FRDFTKPE
+816 
-824 KDVGPD
+824 
-830 KFGLPIGQFRY
+830 
-841 DDWKKHQQVERS
+841 
-853 KEYQEMQAQQSSGH
+853 
-867 REWVDTSSPVG
+867 
-878 ALGGKDTYSDNNKKK
+878 
-893 FNNQRRK
+893 
-900 DYNEILA
+900 
-907 KQPKSNLEWK
+907 
-917 DSSGPKGV
+917 
-925 LAAKDLYYENIR
+925 
-937 KKVNEERNQ
+937 
-946 DYNRILSEKTPE
+946 KTPE

-976 VDSYNYDKRKTF
+976 VDSYNYDKRKNF

-1003 AGASSTKVEVEEPVQ
+1003 AGVSSTKVEVEEPVQ
-1018 EKEPALE
+1018 EEEPALE

-1082 REMLDRELMESPPI
+1082 RESLDRDLMESPPI

-1138 KPRILPQSGEYK
+1138 KPRILPMSGEYK

-1226 APANSIGFMANLGF
+1226 APANSIGFMANLGR
-1240 HDRERE
+1240 DGERE

-1260 DEKAFGKEGMPRGR
+1260 DEKTKIENENVLKKIADFEEKAFGKEGMPRGR

-1340 PEYSRAGGLG
+1340 PEYSRGGGLG

>member
-1 MVDNRWDPI
+1 MSTMVDNRWDPI

-45 EDLMNKRIPPVYYKT
+45 EDLMNKPGEPEQGQQQQPNPPVYYKT
-60 GAAGNSLPLGSY
+60 GGAGNSLPLGSY
-72 EESRRTLDDQRQ
+72 EESRKTLDDQRQ
-84 QEYNQFVAQKK
+84 QEYNRFVTQKK
-95 DSENKRREELYR
+95 DTENKRREELYR

-157 HRYTPAGGLP
+157 HRYTPAGGLA

-215 NLNEERPLVGSPRNS
+215 NLTEERPLVGSPRLS
-230 YEIPRYQREQEIHT
+230 YEIPKYQREQEIHT
-244 RRQVPP
+244 RRQMPP

-262 ERKRVEELKKTM
+262 ERKRVEDIKKTM

-302 SSPTQAP
+302 TSPTQAP

-330 PPPPQNDRMDKFR
+330 PPPQNDRMQEKSR

-357 PKSVESDSKNVQ
+357 PKSVESDSKNVK
-369 PKNGESETKNKQ
+369 PLNVESETKTKQ
-381 PMESHRPQEGE
+381 PMESHRPQEGD
-392 LRTGFFDDRRQSPLN
+392 LRTGFFDDRRASPLN

-418 LANKQREDDMRHQRL
+418 LANKQREDEMKHQRL

-459 QSLNSERKN
+459 MSLNSERKN
-468 DYQNFLSKQKENKPP
+468 DYQNFLSK
-483 MPQVKETEDFQT
+483 
-495 ERRHVLAE
+495 
-503 ERNRE
+503 
-508 YNEFLE
+508 
-514 QKRKMRPLTR
+514 
-524 DMGGISYASN
+524 
-534 YKKDTRPHSDRILSL
+534 
-549 YKALPPDQRSDM
+549 
-561 RLRPVTPD
+561 
-569 HWSASLSINEDAKTA
+569 
-584 RKMSMNMER
+584 
-593 KREYNNFLKTYGKK
+593 
-607 KPQGL
+607 
-612 TKENTPQGYGSL
+612 
-624 HFNEEYSERREIAQK
+624 
-639 QALNEEYNQY
+639 
-649 LTKEGLKDEKVEPLQ
+649 
-664 LEEDFQ
+664 
-670 TRRQKELAMERR
+670 
-682 QDFVDF
+682 
-688 LEKQNSGVSSQ
+688 
-699 RNGPIVNVGL
+699 
-709 PLYQEKYDDHYNQLK
+709 
-724 QKRNNEYNEL
+724 
-734 LEQTNR
+734 
-740 PSYRQYT
+740 
-747 PESLQGLPIGQTR
+747 
-760 YDHQRRQQ
+760 
-768 EVQRNREYN
+768 
-777 EHLAKKG
+777 
-784 EKIGME
+784 
-790 DELLTRRDMTLKKYM
+790 
-805 EDQVRSEMHDK
+805 
-816 FRDFTKPE
+816 
-824 KDVGPD
+824 
-830 KFGLPIGQFRY
+830 
-841 DDWKKHQQVERS
+841 
-853 KEYQEMQAQQSSGH
+853 
-867 REWVDTSSPVG
+867 
-878 ALGGKDTYSDNNKKK
+878 
-893 FNNQRRK
+893 
-900 DYNEILA
+900 
-907 KQPKSNLEWK
+907 
-917 DSSGPKGV
+917 
-925 LAAKDLYYENIR
+925 
-937 KKVNEERNQ
+937 
-946 DYNRILSEKTPE
+946 KTPE

-976 VDSYNYDKRKTF
+976 VDSYNYDKRKNF

-1003 AGASSTKVEVEEPVQ
+1003 AGVSSTKVEVEEPVQ
-1018 EKEPALE
+1018 EEEPALE

-1082 REMLDRELMESPPI
+1082 RESLDRDLMESPPI

-1138 KPRILPQSGEYK
+1138 KPRILPMSGEYK

-1226 APANSIGFMANLGF
+1226 APANSIGFMANLGR
-1240 HDRERE
+1240 DGERE

-1260 DEKAFGKEGMPRGR
+1260 DEKTKIENENVLKKIADFEEKAFGKEGMPRGR

-1340 PEYSRAGGLG
+1340 PEYSRGGGLG

>member
-1 MVDNRWDPI
+1 MSTMVDNRWDPI

-45 EDLMNKRIPPVYYKT
+45 EDLMNKPGEPEQGQQQQPNPPVYYKT
-60 GAAGNSLPLGSY
+60 GGAGNSLPLGSY
-72 EESRRTLDDQRQ
+72 EESRKTLDDQRQ
-84 QEYNQFVAQKK
+84 QEYNRFVTQKK
-95 DSENKRREELYR
+95 DTENKRREELYR

-157 HRYTPAGGLP
+157 HRYTPAGGLA

-215 NLNEERPLVGSPRNS
+215 NLTEERPLVGSPRLS
-230 YEIPRYQREQEIHT
+230 YEIPKYQREQEIHT
-244 RRQVPP
+244 RRQMPP

-262 ERKRVEELKKTM
+262 ERKRVEDIKKTM

-302 SSPTQAP
+302 TSPTQAP

-330 PPPPQNDRMDKFR
+330 PPPQNDRMQEKSR

-357 PKSVESDSKNVQ
+357 PKSVESDSKNVK
-369 PKNGESETKNKQ
+369 PLNVESETKTKQ
-381 PMESHRPQEGE
+381 PMESHRPQEGD
-392 LRTGFFDDRRQSPLN
+392 LRTGFFDDRRASPLN
-407 RDERQQDYQQF
+407 RDERQHDYQQF
-418 LANKQREDDMRHQRL
+418 LANKQREDEMKHQRL

-459 QSLNSERKN
+459 MSLNSERKN
-468 DYQNFLSKQKENKPP
+468 DYQNFLSK
-483 MPQVKETEDFQT
+483 M
-495 ERRHVLAE
+495 
-503 ERNRE
+503 
-508 YNEFLE
+508 
-514 QKRKMRPLTR
+514 
-524 DMGGISYASN
+524 SN
-534 YKKDTRPHSDRILSL
+534 
-549 YKALPPDQRSDM
+549 
-561 RLRPVTPD
+561 
-569 HWSASLSINEDAKTA
+569 
-584 RKMSMNMER
+584 
-593 KREYNNFLKTYGKK
+593 
-607 KPQGL
+607 
-612 TKENTPQGYGSL
+612 
-624 HFNEEYSERREIAQK
+624 
-639 QALNEEYNQY
+639 
-649 LTKEGLKDEKVEPLQ
+649 
-664 LEEDFQ
+664 
-670 TRRQKELAMERR
+670 R
-682 QDFVDF
+682 QDMKADKLFT
-688 LEKQNSGVSSQ
+688 S
-699 RNGPIVNVGL
+699 
-709 PLYQEKYDDHYNQLK
+709 
-724 QKRNNEYNEL
+724 
-734 LEQTNR
+734 R

-760 YDHQRRQQ
+760 YDHQKKQQ

-816 FRDFTKPE
+816 
-824 KDVGPD
+824 
-830 KFGLPIGQFRY
+830 
-841 DDWKKHQQVERS
+841 
-853 KEYQEMQAQQSSGH
+853 
-867 REWVDTSSPVG
+867 
-878 ALGGKDTYSDNNKKK
+878 
-893 FNNQRRK
+893 
-900 DYNEILA
+900 
-907 KQPKSNLEWK
+907 
-917 DSSGPKGV
+917 
-925 LAAKDLYYENIR
+925 
-937 KKVNEERNQ
+937 
-946 DYNRILSEKTPE
+946 KTPE

-976 VDSYNYDKRKTF
+976 VDSYNYDKRKNF

-1003 AGASSTKVEVEEPVQ
+1003 AGVSSTKVEVEEPVL
-1018 EKEPALE
+1018 EEEPALE

-1082 REMLDRELMESPPI
+1082 RESLDRDLMESPPI

-1138 KPRILPQSGEYK
+1138 KPRILPMSGEYK

-1226 APANSIGFMANLGF
+1226 APANSIGFMANLGR
-1240 HDRERE
+1240 DRERE

-1260 DEKAFGKEGMPRGR
+1260 DEKTKIENENVLKKIADSQEKAFGKEGMPRGR

-1340 PEYSRAGGLG
+1340 PEYSRGGGLG

>member
-1 MVDNRWDPI
+1 MSTMVDNRWDPI

-45 EDLMNKRIPPVYYKT
+45 EDLMNKPGEPEQGQQQQRTPPVYYKT

-95 DSENKRREELYR
+95 DTENKRREELYR

-244 RRQVPP
+244 RRQIPP

-262 ERKRVEELKKTM
+262 ERKRVEDLKKTM

-330 PPPPQNDRMDKFR
+330 PPPPQNDRMDKSR

-407 RDERQQDYQQF
+407 RDERHQDYQQF

-483 MPQVKETEDFQT
+483 MSQVKETEDFQT

-514 QKRKMRPLTR
+514 QKRKMRPITS
-524 DMGGISYASN
+524 DMGGITYASN

-593 KREYNNFLKTYGKK
+593 KREYNNYLKTQSSK

-670 TRRQKELAMERR
+670 TRRQKELAMERH

-688 LEKQNSGVSSQ
+688 LEKMSNRQNM
-699 RNGPIVNVGL
+699 IADKL
-709 PLYQEKYDDHYNQLK
+709 F
-724 QKRNNEYNEL
+724 
-734 LEQTNR
+734 TNR

-760 YDHQRRQQ
+760 YDHQKRQQ

-777 EHLAKKG
+777 EHLAK
-784 EKIGME
+784 
-790 DELLTRRDMTLKKYM
+790 
-805 EDQVRSEMHDK
+805 
-816 FRDFTKPE
+816 
-824 KDVGPD
+824 
-830 KFGLPIGQFRY
+830 
-841 DDWKKHQQVERS
+841 
-853 KEYQEMQAQQSSGH
+853 
-867 REWVDTSSPVG
+867 
-878 ALGGKDTYSDNNKKK
+878 
-893 FNNQRRK
+893 
-900 DYNEILA
+900 
-907 KQPKSNLEWK
+907 
-917 DSSGPKGV
+917 
-925 LAAKDLYYENIR
+925 
-937 KKVNEERNQ
+937 
-946 DYNRILSEKTPE
+946 
-958 QGRREWIDTSGPK
+958 
-971 GIIAG
+971 
-976 VDSYNYDKRKTF
+976 
-988 AEERKKEYKDIMEKK
+988 
-1003 AGASSTKVEVEEPVQ
+1003 
-1018 EKEPALE
+1018 
-1025 RKPTTPINLNAVKIF
+1025 
-1040 PVGSGYTRRQRELQA
+1040 
-1055 ERKKNFKD
+1055 
-1063 FAEKKNE
+1063 
-1070 IYKKQQENRESF
+1070 
-1082 REMLDRELMESPPI
+1082 
-1096 IPIGEYDTKKRQFKQ
+1096 
-1111 EAHQEMVNF
+1111 
-1120 LERQPH
+1120 
-1126 GNRDKEFWNKVT
+1126 
-1138 KPRILPQSGEYK
+1138 
-1150 NRKQKLN
+1150 
-1157 DELRK
+1157 
-1162 DWRDFVLKQEPPRE
+1162 
-1176 RIKEFGTPGAVLFT
+1176 
-1190 GEYEK
+1190 
-1195 TRQKV
+1195 
-1200 RDERTKDY
+1200 
-1208 HEFIQ
+1208 